1 MNFKI
6 DKKKI
11 TFLCTS
17 TILGLVVSVSTVNA
31 DAVNNNIKN
40 NNNVSLIKT
49 SIDRSVDINQKTTK
63 VIVHYQGDGNKWKL
77 YTWVN
82 NGTDKVDGK
91 EYPWDGKDEYGNY
104 KIIDMPGEHS
114 KIGVLIKDSN
124 WHKDGSNNDRQ
135 ITTDLSGKAEVWY
148 KEGSDQAQTVTPK
161 FKKANIE
168 INYLG
173 SDAPASVK
181 VKTDIEDK
189 QADLSLKEDA
199 TKTMKQG
206 AIELKAT
213 DNKEFNKVII
223 NDNQQ
228 HEFTP
233 LPGDKTDIYLVAG
246 DKNVYYTASAA
257 KKVIDHKKKA
267 QQDTKLIDKLKKIA
281 AKQEPV
287 DFSKEQIVASTKV
300 IVHYNG
306 DASKW
311 ALWCWPFGKGGKQ
324 YSFDKEDDYGHYAE
338 FNIDHS
344 DKVGFLIKGQKDW
357 SKDGKTKA
365 DRIVNTD
372 DSGKVEVWYA
382 AGKDET
388 QVVTPSF
395 KDVKLKLHYFGD
407 EAPQTMSVWA
417 DDKQASKQTIK
428 LDKSETNGDKVGEI
442 TITGQGLHQ
451 INISNGKQ
459 VYKVTPSPKGQI
471 TDVYLNDV
479 DNLPH
484 YTEYSARKDF
494 ILSMA
499 NMDSDHVVKI
509 KTNEQ
514 LSPDLVKQL
523 LKAQNNEITKVEAVN
538 GTDNLSDTFKVT
550 LKDSLELGVNSRI
563 AFCGNPKAIDVRSYV
578 RSKDFDDKYFYANDD
593 LGSTYNKDKTTI
605 KLWSPI
611 ATKVTL
617 RLYKNLDNSSQ
628 PDKTIALTY
637 GDKGVWS
644 TTLTDQDY
652 KGWAYDYQL
661 EFADGHVTTTD
672 DPYSTATTINGV
684 RSVIEDVDNIK
695 PADFIKMPAFTKPT
709 DAIIYEAGVRDL
721 TADKNANVKHPGQFL
736 GLTQEGTK
744 TDTGYPTGLDYLKKL
759 GVTHVQFLPMYDFGS
774 IDEAHPSNAYN
785 WGYDP
790 VNYNVPEGSYSSK
803 PADPA
808 ARILEMKEMINAL
821 HKQGLRVV
829 MDVVYNHVY
838 GLDKQAFDKV
848 VPGYYFKYDDNGNMV
863 DDIKLGNAV
872 ASQRRMVRKYIVDSV
887 KYWAK
892 NYHIDGF
899 RFDTMGVLDTDTMA
913 EVYKEINKINPGT
926 LIYGEGWEV
935 KPNERPKE
943 ASYVHANLIPN
954 VGFFGD
960 NLRNAVI
967 GESGSFGNARSG
979 LAQGNLTDKDKNGVS
994 HYQEDA
1000 AAFVKGFMGSQGF
1013 NKHNYLNPGQVINY
1027 STCHD
1032 NLTLYDALKAH
1043 LPNASA
1049 AEFVKRAKLADSMIM
1064 LSQGVPLF
1072 HSGQEALRTKNGND
1086 NSYNADITVNEIDW
1100 KRVEQNKDLVSYFQ
1114 KLVQLRKTCPAFR
1127 MSTYDEIKKNITPIV
1142 KGENGVFAF
1151 EIKSA
1156 DSTMYV
1162 IFNVNEKANQFTS
1175 VDLTGSK
1182 ILLSSDDTTVGAKTI
1197 LPGLSTLVIKKVSE
1211 KDKINDL
1218 IAHLEADKIEFQQL
1232 KDEIAKEEAKSQK
1245 LSVLVD
1251 QLNEKIAKM
1260 EAAQTVLQQL
1270 KDEIANEKAKS
1281 QKLSVLVDQ
1290 LNDKIAKMEAAQ
1302 ASLQQLKDEIANE
1315 KAKSQKLSVLVD
1327 QLNDKIAKTEADKIA
1342 FQQLRKDIMTEIEN
1356 YIKDKK
1362 EPEIDLSKKVLD
1374 AIAHADIEKLTSYK
1388 LSDDVMKAVVEF
1400 KQGNKKLLVDMIADA
1415 IAHVNVDQLVSY
1427 KLDEATI
1434 QAIKQYQQGNKNDL
1448 RDIIAE
1454 AIKNYA
1460 NEGGTAPYK
1469 LDNDVVNQIKAD
1481 LETESDVESNTPQES
1496 VETVTVTEPEISQEI
1511 LKDSNDQENTIV
1523 GVVNIQKDSTIFDS
1537 NGSATDNVLPA
1548 GSRWKIDRITEIGGM
1563 KFYRVGTDQYILI
1576 DTAKSDGVIFTKTE
1590 KPVIGVLYI
1599 NQNVDLFD
1607 KDGHNTNILL
1617 NKGTYWK
1624 IWGAKVINGKLFYRV
1639 GTQKQWVAAE
1649 SVKVVDNKAI
1659 KETPVTGV
1667 VKVHVNGHPDYQV
1680 AMLDDKGN
1688 YTGQFLIQGNSYKLV
1703 AKKIINGRLCYRLGT
1718 QKQWVPAEYLLF

>member
-40 NNNVSLIKT
+40 NNNVSLIKAPT
-49 SIDRSVDINQKTTK
+49 DRSADINQKTTK

-77 YTWVN
+77 YTWVD

-114 KIGVLIKDSN
+114 KIGVLIKDSKWN
-124 WHKDGSNNDRQ
+124 KDGSNNDRQ

-181 VKTDIEDK
+181 VKTDIDAK

-206 AIELKAT
+206 EIELKAT
-213 DNKEFNKVII
+213 DNKEFTKVII

-257 KKVIDHKKKA
+257 KKVIDHKKKE
-267 QQDTKLIDKLKKIA
+267 QQDSKLIEKLKKIA
-281 AKQEPV
+281 AKKEQV

-417 DDKQASKQTIK
+417 DDKQDSKQTVT
-428 LDKSETNGDKVGEI
+428 LDKSETSGDKVGEI
-442 TITGQGLHQ
+442 TITGQDLHQ

-523 LKAQNNEITKVEAVN
+523 LKAQNNEITKVEAIN

-550 LKDSLELGVNSRI
+550 LKNSLELGVNSRI

-593 LGSTYNKDKTTI
+593 LGSTYSKDKTTI

-628 PDKTIALTY
+628 PDKTIALTC

-863 DDIKLGNAV
+863 DDIGMGNAV

-926 LIYGEGWEV
+926 LIYGEGWEI

-1043 LPNASA
+1043 LPNANA

-1072 HSGQEALRTKNGND
+1072 HSGQEALRTKNGNA

-1175 VDLTGSK
+1175 VDLTGGK

-1232 KDEIAKEEAKSQK
+1232 K
-1245 LSVLVD
+1245 
-1251 QLNEKIAKM
+1251 
-1260 EAAQTVLQQL
+1260 
-1270 KDEIANEKAKS
+1270 
-1281 QKLSVLVDQ
+1281 
-1290 LNDKIAKMEAAQ
+1290 
-1302 ASLQQLKDEIANE
+1302 
-1315 KAKSQKLSVLVD
+1315 
-1327 QLNDKIAKTEADKIA
+1327 
-1342 FQQLRKDIMTEIEN
+1342 KDIMTEIEN

-1434 QAIKQYQQGNKNDL
+1434 QAIKQYQQGNKKDL

-1481 LETESDVESNTPQES
+1481 LEAESDVESNTPQES
-1496 VETVTVTEPEISQEI
+1496 VETVTEPEISQEI
-1511 LKDSNDQENTIV
+1511 LKDSNDQENTII

-1537 NGSATDNVLPA
+1537 NGSATDKVLPA

-1563 KFYRVGTDQYILI
+1563 KFYRVGTNQYILI
-1576 DTAKSDGVIFTKTE
+1576 DTAKSDGIIFTKTE

-1680 AMLDDKGN
+1680 AMLDDNGN

>member
-31 DAVNNNIKN
+31 DTVNNNIKN
-40 NNNVSLIKT
+40 NNNVSLIKAPT
-49 SIDRSVDINQKTTK
+49 DRSADINQKTTK

-77 YTWVN
+77 YTWVD

-135 ITTDLSGKAEVWY
+135 ITTDVSGKAEVWY

-181 VKTDIEDK
+181 VKTDIDAK

-206 AIELKAT
+206 EIELKAT
-213 DNKEFNKVII
+213 DNKEFTKVII

-257 KKVIDHKKKA
+257 KKVIDHKKKD
-267 QQDTKLIDKLKKIA
+267 QQDSKLIEKLKKIA
-281 AKQEPV
+281 AKKEAV

-324 YSFDKEDDYGHYAE
+324 YSFDKQDDYGHYAE

-417 DDKQASKQTIK
+417 DDKQASKQTVK
-428 LDKSETNGDKVGEI
+428 LDKSETSGDKVGEI
-442 TITGQGLHQ
+442 TITGQDLHQ

-550 LKDSLELGVNSRI
+550 LKDSLKLGVNSRI

-593 LGSTYNKDKTTI
+593 LGSTYSKDKTTI

-628 PDKTIALTY
+628 PDKTIALTC

-863 DDIKLGNAV
+863 DDIGMGNAV

-926 LIYGEGWEV
+926 LIYGEGWEI

-1072 HSGQEALRTKNGND
+1072 HSGQEALRTKNGNA

-1127 MSTYDEIKKNITPIV
+1127 MSTYDDIKKNITPIV

-1197 LPGLSTLVIKKVSE
+1197 LPGLSTLVIKKISD

-1218 IAHLEADKIEFQQL
+1218 IAHL
-1232 KDEIAKEEAKSQK
+1232 
-1245 LSVLVD
+1245 
-1251 QLNEKIAKM
+1251 
-1260 EAAQTVLQQL
+1260 
-1270 KDEIANEKAKS
+1270 
-1281 QKLSVLVDQ
+1281 
-1290 LNDKIAKMEAAQ
+1290 
-1302 ASLQQLKDEIANE
+1302 
-1315 KAKSQKLSVLVD
+1315 
-1327 QLNDKIAKTEADKIA
+1327 EADKIA

-1434 QAIKQYQQGNKNDL
+1434 QAIKQYQQGNKKDL

-1511 LKDSNDQENTIV
+1511 LKDANDQENTIV

-1537 NGSATDNVLPA
+1537 NGSATDKVLPA

-1563 KFYRVGTDQYILI
+1563 KFYRVGTNQYILI

-1680 AMLDDKGN
+1680 AMLDDNGN

>member
-6 DKKKI
+6 NKKKI

-40 NNNVSLIKT
+40 NNNVSLIKAPT
-49 SIDRSVDINQKTTK
+49 DRSVDINQKTTK

-135 ITTDLSGKAEVWY
+135 ITTDVSGKAEVWY

-206 AIELKAT
+206 EIELKAT
-213 DNKEFNKVII
+213 DNKEFTKVII
-223 NDNQQ
+223 NDNQR

-257 KKVIDHKKKA
+257 KKVIDHKKNA

-281 AKQEPV
+281 AKQETV

-338 FNIDHS
+338 FNIDNS

-417 DDKQASKQTIK
+417 DDKQASKQTIT
-428 LDKSETNGDKVGEI
+428 LDKSETSGDKVGEI
-442 TITGQGLHQ
+442 TITGQDLHQ

-499 NMDSDHVVKI
+499 NMDSDHDVKI
-509 KTNEQ
+509 KTNVQ

-523 LKAQNNEITKVEAVN
+523 LKAQNNEITKVEAIN

-593 LGSTYNKDKTTI
+593 LGSTYSKEKTTI

-628 PDKTIALTY
+628 PDKTIDLTC

-652 KGWAYDYQL
+652 KGWAYDYRL

-863 DDIKLGNAV
+863 DDIGMGNAV

-926 LIYGEGWEV
+926 LIYGEGWEI

-1043 LPNASA
+1043 LPNANA

-1072 HSGQEALRTKNGND
+1072 HSGQEALRTKNGNA

-1142 KGENGVFAF
+1142 QGENGVFAF

-1197 LPGLSTLVIKKVSE
+1197 LPGLSTLVIKKISE

-1218 IAHLEADKIEFQQL
+1218 IAHLEADKIAFQQL
-1232 KDEIAKEEAKSQK
+1232 K
-1245 LSVLVD
+1245 
-1251 QLNEKIAKM
+1251 
-1260 EAAQTVLQQL
+1260 
-1270 KDEIANEKAKS
+1270 
-1281 QKLSVLVDQ
+1281 
-1290 LNDKIAKMEAAQ
+1290 
-1302 ASLQQLKDEIANE
+1302 
-1315 KAKSQKLSVLVD
+1315 
-1327 QLNDKIAKTEADKIA
+1327 
-1342 FQQLRKDIMTEIEN
+1342 KDIMTEIEK

-1434 QAIKQYQQGNKNDL
+1434 QAIKQYQQGNKKDL

-1481 LETESDVESNTPQES
+1481 LETESDAESNTPQES
-1496 VETVTVTEPEISQEI
+1496 VETVTEPEISPEI
-1511 LKDSNDQENTIV
+1511 LKDDNDQENTIV
-1523 GVVNIQKDSTIFDS
+1523 GVVKIQKDSTIFDS
-1537 NGSATDNVLPA
+1537 NGSATDKVLPA

>member
-40 NNNVSLIKT
+40 NNNVSLIKAPT
-49 SIDRSVDINQKTTK
+49 DRSVDINQKTTK
-63 VIVHYQGDGNKWKL
+63 VIVHYKGDGNKWKL

-135 ITTDLSGKAEVWY
+135 ITTDVSGKAEVWY

-206 AIELKAT
+206 GIELKAT
-213 DNKEFNKVII
+213 DNKEFTKVII

-257 KKVIDHKKKA
+257 KKVIDHKKKD
-267 QQDTKLIDKLKKIA
+267 QQDSKLIEKLKKIA
-281 AKQEPV
+281 AKKEAV

-306 DASKW
+306 DVSKW

-417 DDKQASKQTIK
+417 DDKPASKQTVT
-428 LDKSETNGDKVGEI
+428 LDKSETSGDKVGEI
-442 TITGQGLHQ
+442 TITGQDLHQ

-550 LKDSLELGVNSRI
+550 LKNSLELGVNSRI

-593 LGSTYNKDKTTI
+593 LGSTYSKEKTTI

-628 PDKTIALTY
+628 PDKTIDLTC

-644 TTLTDQDY
+644 TTLTDHDY
-652 KGWAYDYQL
+652 KGWAYDYRL

-721 TADKNANVKHPGQFL
+721 TADKNANVQHPGQFL

-863 DDIKLGNAV
+863 DDIGMGNAV

-926 LIYGEGWEV
+926 LIYGEGWEI

-1043 LPNASA
+1043 LPNANA

-1072 HSGQEALRTKNGND
+1072 HSGQEALRTKNGNA

-1175 VDLTGSK
+1175 VDLTGGK

-1218 IAHLEADKIEFQQL
+1218 IAHLEADKIAFQQL
-1232 KDEIAKEEAKSQK
+1232 K
-1245 LSVLVD
+1245 
-1251 QLNEKIAKM
+1251 
-1260 EAAQTVLQQL
+1260 
-1270 KDEIANEKAKS
+1270 
-1281 QKLSVLVDQ
+1281 
-1290 LNDKIAKMEAAQ
+1290 
-1302 ASLQQLKDEIANE
+1302 
-1315 KAKSQKLSVLVD
+1315 
-1327 QLNDKIAKTEADKIA
+1327 
-1342 FQQLRKDIMTEIEN
+1342 KDIMTEIEN

-1481 LETESDVESNTPQES
+1481 LETKSDVESNTPQES

-1537 NGSATDNVLPA
+1537 NGSATDKVLPA

-1563 KFYRVGTDQYILI
+1563 KFYRVGTNQYILI
-1576 DTAKSDGVIFTKTE
+1576 DTAKSDGIIFTKTE

>member
-49 SIDRSVDINQKTTK
+49 PTDRSVDINQKTTK

-135 ITTDLSGKAEVWY
+135 ITTDVSGKAEVWY

-181 VKTDIEDK
+181 VKTDIDAK

-206 AIELKAT
+206 EIELKAT
-213 DNKEFNKVII
+213 DNKEFTKVII

-233 LPGDKTDIYLVAG
+233 LPGDKTNIYLVAG

-257 KKVIDHKKKA
+257 KKVIDHKKKD
-267 QQDTKLIDKLKKIA
+267 QQDSKLIEKLKKIA

-338 FNIDHS
+338 FNIDNS
-344 DKVGFLIKGQKDW
+344 DKVGFLIKGQTDW

-372 DSGKVEVWYA
+372 NSGKVEVWYA
-382 AGKDET
+382 TGKDEA

-442 TITGQGLHQ
+442 TITGQDLHQ
-451 INISNGKQ
+451 INISNGNQ

-471 TDVYLNDV
+471 TDVYLNYV

-509 KTNEQ
+509 KTNVQ

-523 LKAQNNEITKVEAVN
+523 LKAQNNEITKVEAIN

-563 AFCGNPKAIDVRSYV
+563 AFCGNSKAIDVRSYV

-593 LGSTYNKDKTTI
+593 LGSTYSKEKTTI

-628 PDKTIALTY
+628 PDKTIDLTC

-652 KGWAYDYQL
+652 KGWAYDYRL

-863 DDIKLGNAV
+863 DDIGMGNAV

-926 LIYGEGWEV
+926 LIYGEGWEI

-1043 LPNASA
+1043 LPNANA

-1072 HSGQEALRTKNGND
+1072 HSGQEALRTKNGNA

-1142 KGENGVFAF
+1142 QGENGVFAF

-1197 LPGLSTLVIKKVSE
+1197 LPGLSTLVIKKISD

-1218 IAHLEADKIEFQQL
+1218 IAHLEADKIAF
-1232 KDEIAKEEAKSQK
+1232 
-1245 LSVLVD
+1245 
-1251 QLNEKIAKM
+1251 
-1260 EAAQTVLQQL
+1260 
-1270 KDEIANEKAKS
+1270 
-1281 QKLSVLVDQ
+1281 
-1290 LNDKIAKMEAAQ
+1290 
-1302 ASLQQLKDEIANE
+1302 QQLKDEIANE

-1342 FQQLRKDIMTEIEN
+1342 FQQLKKDIMTEIEN

-1434 QAIKQYQQGNKNDL
+1434 QAIKQYQQGNKKDL

-1469 LDNDVVNQIKAD
+1469 LDNDVVHQIKAD
-1481 LETESDVESNTPQES
+1481 LEAESDVESNTPQES

-1537 NGSATDNVLPA
+1537 NGSATDKVLPA

-1563 KFYRVGTDQYILI
+1563 KFYRVGTNQYILI

>member
-1 MNFKI
+1 M
-6 DKKKI
+6 
-11 TFLCTS
+11 
-17 TILGLVVSVSTVNA
+17 
-31 DAVNNNIKN
+31 
-40 NNNVSLIKT
+40 
-49 SIDRSVDINQKTTK
+49 
-63 VIVHYQGDGNKWKL
+63 
-77 YTWVN
+77 
-82 NGTDKVDGK
+82 
-91 EYPWDGKDEYGNY
+91 
-104 KIIDMPGEHS
+104 
-114 KIGVLIKDSN
+114 GVLIKDSS

-206 AIELKAT
+206 TIELKAT
-213 DNKEFNKVII
+213 DNKEFSKVII

-267 QQDTKLIDKLKKIA
+267 QQDSKLIEKLKKIA

-338 FNIDHS
+338 FNIDNS

-365 DRIVNTD
+365 DRIINTD
-372 DSGKVEVWYA
+372 NSGKVEVWYA
-382 AGKDET
+382 TGKDEA

-471 TDVYLNDV
+471 TDVYLNDL

-509 KTNEQ
+509 KTNVQ

-523 LKAQNNEITKVEAVN
+523 LKAQNNEITKIEAIN

-550 LKDSLELGVNSRI
+550 LKNSLELGVNSRI

-593 LGSTYNKDKTTI
+593 LGSTYSKEKTTI

-628 PDKTIALTY
+628 PDKTIDLTC

-652 KGWAYDYQL
+652 KGWAYDYRL

-721 TADKNANVKHPGQFL
+721 TADKNANVQHPGQFL

-848 VPGYYFKYDDNGNMV
+848 VPGYYFKYDDKGNMV
-863 DDIKLGNAV
+863 DDISMGNAV

-926 LIYGEGWEV
+926 LIYGEGWEI

-1043 LPNASA
+1043 LPNASV

-1072 HSGQEALRTKNGND
+1072 HSGQEALRTKNGNA

-1142 KGENGVFAF
+1142 QGENGVFAF

-1197 LPGLSTLVIKKVSE
+1197 LPGLSTLVIKKVSD

-1218 IAHLEADKIEFQQL
+1218 IAHL
-1232 KDEIAKEEAKSQK
+1232 
-1245 LSVLVD
+1245 
-1251 QLNEKIAKM
+1251 
-1260 EAAQTVLQQL
+1260 
-1270 KDEIANEKAKS
+1270 
-1281 QKLSVLVDQ
+1281 
-1290 LNDKIAKMEAAQ
+1290 
-1302 ASLQQLKDEIANE
+1302 
-1315 KAKSQKLSVLVD
+1315 
-1327 QLNDKIAKTEADKIA
+1327 EADKIA

-1563 KFYRVGTDQYILI
+1563 KFYRVGTNQYILI

>member
-6 DKKKI
+6 NKKKI

-40 NNNVSLIKT
+40 NNNVSLIKAPT
-49 SIDRSVDINQKTTK
+49 DRSVDINQKTTK

-82 NGTDKVDGK
+82 NGTDKVAGK

-135 ITTDLSGKAEVWY
+135 ITTDVSGKAEVWY

-206 AIELKAT
+206 EIELKAT
-213 DNKEFNKVII
+213 DNKEFTKVII

-233 LPGDKTDIYLVAG
+233 LPGDKTNIYLVAG

-267 QQDTKLIDKLKKIA
+267 QQDTKLIEKLKKIA
-281 AKQEPV
+281 AKKEQV

-338 FNIDHS
+338 FNIDNS
-344 DKVGFLIKGQKDW
+344 DKVGFLIKGQTDW

-372 DSGKVEVWYA
+372 NSGKVEVWYA
-382 AGKDET
+382 TGKDEA

-442 TITGQGLHQ
+442 TITGQDLHQ
-451 INISNGKQ
+451 INISNGNQ

-509 KTNEQ
+509 KTNVQ

-523 LKAQNNEITKVEAVN
+523 LKAQNNEITKVEAIN

-593 LGSTYNKDKTTI
+593 LGSTYSKEKTTI

-628 PDKTIALTY
+628 PDKTIDLTC

-652 KGWAYDYQL
+652 KGWAYDYRL

-721 TADKNANVKHPGQFL
+721 TADKNANVQHPGQFL

-863 DDIKLGNAV
+863 DDIGMGNAV

-926 LIYGEGWEV
+926 LIYGEGWEI

-1043 LPNASA
+1043 LPNASV

-1072 HSGQEALRTKNGND
+1072 HSGQEALRTKNGNA

-1175 VDLTGSK
+1175 VDLTGGK

-1218 IAHLEADKIEFQQL
+1218 IAHLEADKIE
-1232 KDEIAKEEAKSQK
+1232 
-1245 LSVLVD
+1245 
-1251 QLNEKIAKM
+1251 
-1260 EAAQTVLQQL
+1260 
-1270 KDEIANEKAKS
+1270 
-1281 QKLSVLVDQ
+1281 
-1290 LNDKIAKMEAAQ
+1290 
-1302 ASLQQLKDEIANE
+1302 
-1315 KAKSQKLSVLVD
+1315 
-1327 QLNDKIAKTEADKIA
+1327 

-1434 QAIKQYQQGNKNDL
+1434 QAIKQYQQGNKKDL

-1460 NEGGTAPYK
+1460 NEVGTAPYK

-1481 LETESDVESNTPQES
+1481 LETKSDVESNTPQES

-1537 NGSATDNVLPA
+1537 NGSATDKVLPA

-1563 KFYRVGTDQYILI
+1563 KFYRVGTNQYILI

-1617 NKGTYWK
+1617 NKSTYWK

-1659 KETPVTGV
+1659 RETPVTGV

-1680 AMLDDKGN
+1680 AMLDDNGN

>member
-91 EYPWDGKDEYGNY
+91 EYPWDGTDEYGNY

-114 KIGVLIKDSN
+114 KIGVLIKDSS

-206 AIELKAT
+206 TIELKAT
-213 DNKEFNKVII
+213 DNKEFSKVII

-267 QQDTKLIDKLKKIA
+267 QQDSKLIEKLKKIA

-338 FNIDHS
+338 FNIDNS

-365 DRIVNTD
+365 DRIINTD
-372 DSGKVEVWYA
+372 NSGKVEVWYA
-382 AGKDET
+382 TGKDEA

-471 TDVYLNDV
+471 TDVYLNDL

-509 KTNEQ
+509 KTNVQ

-523 LKAQNNEITKVEAVN
+523 LKAQNNEITKIEAIN

-550 LKDSLELGVNSRI
+550 LKNSLELGVNSRI

-593 LGSTYNKDKTTI
+593 LGSTYSKEKTTI

-628 PDKTIALTY
+628 PDKTIDLTC

-652 KGWAYDYQL
+652 KGWAYDYRL

-721 TADKNANVKHPGQFL
+721 TADKNANVQHPGQFL

-848 VPGYYFKYDDNGNMV
+848 VPGYYFKYDDKGNMV
-863 DDIKLGNAV
+863 DDISMGNAV

-926 LIYGEGWEV
+926 LIYGEGWEI

-1043 LPNASA
+1043 LPNASV

-1072 HSGQEALRTKNGND
+1072 HSGQEALRTKNGNA

-1142 KGENGVFAF
+1142 QGENGVFAF

-1197 LPGLSTLVIKKVSE
+1197 LPGLSTLVIKKVSD

-1218 IAHLEADKIEFQQL
+1218 IAHL
-1232 KDEIAKEEAKSQK
+1232 
-1245 LSVLVD
+1245 
-1251 QLNEKIAKM
+1251 
-1260 EAAQTVLQQL
+1260 
-1270 KDEIANEKAKS
+1270 
-1281 QKLSVLVDQ
+1281 
-1290 LNDKIAKMEAAQ
+1290 
-1302 ASLQQLKDEIANE
+1302 
-1315 KAKSQKLSVLVD
+1315 
-1327 QLNDKIAKTEADKIA
+1327 EADKIA

-1434 QAIKQYQQGNKNDL
+1434 QAIKQYQQGNKKDL

-1496 VETVTVTEPEISQEI
+1496 VETVTVTEPEISPEI
-1511 LKDSNDQENTIV
+1511 LKDANDQENTIV
-1523 GVVNIQKDSTIFDS
+1523 GVVKIQKDSTIFDS
-1537 NGSATDNVLPA
+1537 NGSATDKVLPA

-1563 KFYRVGTDQYILI
+1563 KFYRVGTAQYILI

-1607 KDGHNTNILL
+1607 KDGHDTNILL

>member
-49 SIDRSVDINQKTTK
+49 PTDRSVDINQKTTK

-114 KIGVLIKDSN
+114 KIGVLIKDN
-124 WHKDGSNNDRQ
+124 EWHKDGSNNDRQ

-206 AIELKAT
+206 GIELKAT
-213 DNKEFNKVII
+213 DNKEFTKVII

-267 QQDTKLIDKLKKIA
+267 QQDTKLIEKLKKIA
-281 AKQEPV
+281 AKKEQV

-324 YSFDKEDDYGHYAE
+324 YSFDKQDDYGHYAE

-395 KDVKLKLHYFGD
+395 KGVKLKLHYFGD

-417 DDKQASKQTIK
+417 DDKQDSKQTIK

-442 TITGQGLHQ
+442 TITGQDLHQ

-550 LKDSLELGVNSRI
+550 LKNSLELGVNSRI

-593 LGSTYNKDKTTI
+593 LGSTYSKDKTTI

-628 PDKTIALTY
+628 PDKTIALTC

-863 DDIKLGNAV
+863 DDIGMGNAV

-926 LIYGEGWEV
+926 LIYGEGWEI

-1043 LPNASA
+1043 LPNASV

-1175 VDLTGSK
+1175 VDLTGGK

-1218 IAHLEADKIEFQQL
+1218 IAHLEADKIE
-1232 KDEIAKEEAKSQK
+1232 
-1245 LSVLVD
+1245 
-1251 QLNEKIAKM
+1251 
-1260 EAAQTVLQQL
+1260 
-1270 KDEIANEKAKS
+1270 
-1281 QKLSVLVDQ
+1281 
-1290 LNDKIAKMEAAQ
+1290 
-1302 ASLQQLKDEIANE
+1302 
-1315 KAKSQKLSVLVD
+1315 
-1327 QLNDKIAKTEADKIA
+1327 

-1434 QAIKQYQQGNKNDL
+1434 QAIKQYQQGNKKDL

-1481 LETESDVESNTPQES
+1481 LEAESDVESNTPQES
-1496 VETVTVTEPEISQEI
+1496 VETVTEPEISQEI

-1537 NGSATDNVLPA
+1537 NGSATDKVLPA

-1563 KFYRVGTDQYILI
+1563 KFYRVGTNQYILI
-1576 DTAKSDGVIFTKTE
+1576 DTAKSDGIIFTKTE

-1680 AMLDDKGN
+1680 AMLDDNGN

>member
-6 DKKKI
+6 NKKKI

-40 NNNVSLIKT
+40 NNNVSLIKAPT
-49 SIDRSVDINQKTTK
+49 DRSVDINQKTTK

-135 ITTDLSGKAEVWY
+135 ITTDVSGKAEVWY

-206 AIELKAT
+206 EIELKAT
-213 DNKEFNKVII
+213 DNKEFTKVII

-233 LPGDKTDIYLVAG
+233 LPGAKTNIYLVAG

-257 KKVIDHKKKA
+257 KKVIDHKKKD
-267 QQDTKLIDKLKKIA
+267 QQDTKLIEKLKKIA
-281 AKQEPV
+281 AKKEQV

-311 ALWCWPFGKGGKQ
+311 ALWCWSFGKGGKQ

-338 FNIDHS
+338 FNIDNS
-344 DKVGFLIKGQKDW
+344 DKVGFLIKGQTDW

-372 DSGKVEVWYA
+372 NSGKVEVWYA
-382 AGKDET
+382 TGKDEA

-442 TITGQGLHQ
+442 TITGQDLHQ
-451 INISNGKQ
+451 INISNGNQ

-509 KTNEQ
+509 KTNVQ

-523 LKAQNNEITKVEAVN
+523 LKAQNNEITKVEAIN

-593 LGSTYNKDKTTI
+593 LGSTYSKDKTTI

-628 PDKTIALTY
+628 PDKTIALTC

-863 DDIKLGNAV
+863 DDIGMGNAV

-926 LIYGEGWEV
+926 LIYGEGWEI

-1043 LPNASA
+1043 LPNANA

-1072 HSGQEALRTKNGND
+1072 HSGQEALRTKNGNA

-1175 VDLTGSK
+1175 VDLTGGK
-1182 ILLSSDDTTVGAKTI
+1182 ILLSSDDHTVGAKTTI
-1197 LPGLSTLVIKKVSE
+1197 LPGLSTLVIKKISD

-1218 IAHLEADKIEFQQL
+1218 IAHLD
-1232 KDEIAKEEAKSQK
+1232 
-1245 LSVLVD
+1245 
-1251 QLNEKIAKM
+1251 
-1260 EAAQTVLQQL
+1260 
-1270 KDEIANEKAKS
+1270 
-1281 QKLSVLVDQ
+1281 
-1290 LNDKIAKMEAAQ
+1290 
-1302 ASLQQLKDEIANE
+1302 
-1315 KAKSQKLSVLVD
+1315 
-1327 QLNDKIAKTEADKIA
+1327 ADKIA

-1434 QAIKQYQQGNKNDL
+1434 QAIKQYQQGNKKDL

-1481 LETESDVESNTPQES
+1481 LEAESDVESNTPQES
-1496 VETVTVTEPEISQEI
+1496 VETVTEPEISQEI
-1511 LKDSNDQENTIV
+1511 LKDSNDQENTII

-1537 NGSATDNVLPA
+1537 NGSATDKVLPA

-1563 KFYRVGTDQYILI
+1563 KFYRVGTNQYILI
-1576 DTAKSDGVIFTKTE
+1576 DTAKSDGIIFTKTE

-1680 AMLDDKGN
+1680 AMLDDNGN

>member
-6 DKKKI
+6 NKKKI

-40 NNNVSLIKT
+40 NNNVSLIKAPT
-49 SIDRSVDINQKTTK
+49 DRSVDINQKTTK

-135 ITTDLSGKAEVWY
+135 ITTDVSGKAEVWY

-206 AIELKAT
+206 EIELKAT
-213 DNKEFNKVII
+213 DNKEFTKVII

-257 KKVIDHKKKA
+257 KKVIDHKKKD
-267 QQDTKLIDKLKKIA
+267 QQDTKLIEKLKKIA
-281 AKQEPV
+281 AKKEQV

-417 DDKQASKQTIK
+417 DDKQASKQTIT
-428 LDKSETNGDKVGEI
+428 LDKSETSGDKVGEI
-442 TITGQGLHQ
+442 TITGQDLHQ

-499 NMDSDHVVKI
+499 NMDSDHDVKI
-509 KTNEQ
+509 KTNVQ

-523 LKAQNNEITKVEAVN
+523 LKAQNNEITKVEAIN

-550 LKDSLELGVNSRI
+550 LKDSLKLGVNSRI

-593 LGSTYNKDKTTI
+593 LGSTYSKEKTTI

-628 PDKTIALTY
+628 PDKTIDLTC

-652 KGWAYDYQL
+652 KGWAYDYRL

-721 TADKNANVKHPGQFL
+721 TADKNANVQHPGQFL

-863 DDIKLGNAV
+863 DDIGMGNAV

-926 LIYGEGWEV
+926 LIYGEGWEI

-1043 LPNASA
+1043 LPNANA

-1072 HSGQEALRTKNGND
+1072 HSGQEALRTKNGNA

-1175 VDLTGSK
+1175 VDLTGGK

-1197 LPGLSTLVIKKVSE
+1197 LPGLSTLVIKKISD

-1218 IAHLEADKIEFQQL
+1218 IAHL
-1232 KDEIAKEEAKSQK
+1232 
-1245 LSVLVD
+1245 
-1251 QLNEKIAKM
+1251 
-1260 EAAQTVLQQL
+1260 
-1270 KDEIANEKAKS
+1270 
-1281 QKLSVLVDQ
+1281 
-1290 LNDKIAKMEAAQ
+1290 
-1302 ASLQQLKDEIANE
+1302 
-1315 KAKSQKLSVLVD
+1315 
-1327 QLNDKIAKTEADKIA
+1327 EADKIA

-1434 QAIKQYQQGNKNDL
+1434 QAIKQYQQGNKKDL

-1511 LKDSNDQENTIV
+1511 LKDANDQENTIV

-1537 NGSATDNVLPA
+1537 NGSATDKVLPA

-1563 KFYRVGTDQYILI
+1563 KFYRVGTNQYILI

-1680 AMLDDKGN
+1680 AMLDDNGN

>member
-6 DKKKI
+6 NKKKI

-40 NNNVSLIKT
+40 NNNVSLIKAPT
-49 SIDRSVDINQKTTK
+49 DRSVDINQKTTK

-135 ITTDLSGKAEVWY
+135 ITTDVSGKAEVWY

-206 AIELKAT
+206 EIELKAT
-213 DNKEFNKVII
+213 DNKEFTKVII

-257 KKVIDHKKKA
+257 KKVIDHKKKD
-267 QQDTKLIDKLKKIA
+267 QQDTKLIEKLKKIA
-281 AKQEPV
+281 AKKEQV

-395 KDVKLKLHYFGD
+395 KGVKLKLHYFGD

-417 DDKQASKQTIK
+417 DDKQDSKQTIK

-442 TITGQGLHQ
+442 TITGQDLHQ

-550 LKDSLELGVNSRI
+550 LKNSLELGVNSRI

-593 LGSTYNKDKTTI
+593 LGSTYSKDKTTI

-628 PDKTIALTY
+628 PDKTIALTC

-863 DDIKLGNAV
+863 DDIGMGNAV

-926 LIYGEGWEV
+926 LIYGEGWEI

-1043 LPNASA
+1043 LPNANA

-1072 HSGQEALRTKNGND
+1072 HSGQEALRTKNGNA

-1142 KGENGVFAF
+1142 QGENGVFAF

-1162 IFNVNEKANQFTS
+1162 IFNVNEKANQFIS

-1197 LPGLSTLVIKKVSE
+1197 LPGLSTLVIKKVSD

-1218 IAHLEADKIEFQQL
+1218 IAHLEADKI
-1232 KDEIAKEEAKSQK
+1232 
-1245 LSVLVD
+1245 
-1251 QLNEKIAKM
+1251 
-1260 EAAQTVLQQL
+1260 
-1270 KDEIANEKAKS
+1270 
-1281 QKLSVLVDQ
+1281 
-1290 LNDKIAKMEAAQ
+1290 
-1302 ASLQQLKDEIANE
+1302 
-1315 KAKSQKLSVLVD
+1315 
-1327 QLNDKIAKTEADKIA
+1327 A
-1342 FQQLRKDIMTEIEN
+1342 FQQLRKDIMIEIEN

-1481 LETESDVESNTPQES
+1481 LEAESDVESNTPQES

-1537 NGSATDNVLPA
+1537 NGSATDKVLPA

-1563 KFYRVGTDQYILI
+1563 KFYRVGTNQYILI

>member
-6 DKKKI
+6 NKKKI

-17 TILGLVVSVSTVNA
+17 TILGLVVNVSTVNA

-40 NNNVSLIKT
+40 NNNVSLIKAPT
-49 SIDRSVDINQKTTK
+49 DRSVDINQKTTK

-135 ITTDLSGKAEVWY
+135 ITTDVSGKAEVWY

-181 VKTDIEDK
+181 VGTDIEDK

-206 AIELKAT
+206 EIELKAT
-213 DNKEFNKVII
+213 DNKEFTKVII

-233 LPGDKTDIYLVAG
+233 LPGAKTNIYLVAG

-257 KKVIDHKKKA
+257 KKVIDHKKKD
-267 QQDTKLIDKLKKIA
+267 QQDSKLIEKLKKIA
-281 AKQEPV
+281 AKKEQV

-388 QVVTPSF
+388 QVVMPSF

-417 DDKQASKQTIK
+417 DDKQASKQTVT
-428 LDKSETNGDKVGEI
+428 LDKSETSGDKVGEI
-442 TITGQGLHQ
+442 TITGQDLHQ

-523 LKAQNNEITKVEAVN
+523 LKAQNNEITKVEAVD

-550 LKDSLELGVNSRI
+550 LKDSLKLGVNSRI

-593 LGSTYNKDKTTI
+593 LGSTYSKEKTTI

-628 PDKTIALTY
+628 PDKTIDLTC

-695 PADFIKMPAFTKPT
+695 PADFIKMSAFTKPT

-863 DDIKLGNAV
+863 DDIGMGNAV

-926 LIYGEGWEV
+926 LIYGEGWEI

-1043 LPNASA
+1043 LPNANA

-1072 HSGQEALRTKNGND
+1072 HSGQEALRTKNGNA

-1175 VDLTGSK
+1175 VDLTGGK

-1232 KDEIAKEEAKSQK
+1232 K
-1245 LSVLVD
+1245 
-1251 QLNEKIAKM
+1251 
-1260 EAAQTVLQQL
+1260 
-1270 KDEIANEKAKS
+1270 
-1281 QKLSVLVDQ
+1281 
-1290 LNDKIAKMEAAQ
+1290 
-1302 ASLQQLKDEIANE
+1302 
-1315 KAKSQKLSVLVD
+1315 
-1327 QLNDKIAKTEADKIA
+1327 
-1342 FQQLRKDIMTEIEN
+1342 KDIMTEIEN

-1434 QAIKQYQQGNKNDL
+1434 QAIKQYQQGNKKDL

-1481 LETESDVESNTPQES
+1481 LEAESDVESNTPQES
-1496 VETVTVTEPEISQEI
+1496 VETVTEPEISQEI
-1511 LKDSNDQENTIV
+1511 LKDSNDQENTII

-1537 NGSATDNVLPA
+1537 NGSATDKVLPA

-1563 KFYRVGTDQYILI
+1563 KFYRVGTNQYILI
-1576 DTAKSDGVIFTKTE
+1576 DTAKSDGIIFTKTE

-1680 AMLDDKGN
+1680 AMLDDNGN

>member
-6 DKKKI
+6 NKKKI

-31 DAVNNNIKN
+31 DAINNNIKN
-40 NNNVSLIKT
+40 NNNVSLIKAPT
-49 SIDRSVDINQKTTK
+49 DRSVDINQKTTK
-63 VIVHYQGDGNKWKL
+63 VIVHYKGDGNKWKL

-135 ITTDLSGKAEVWY
+135 ITTDVSGKAEVWY

-206 AIELKAT
+206 EIELKAT
-213 DNKEFNKVII
+213 DNKEFTKVII

-233 LPGDKTDIYLVAG
+233 LPGAKTNIYLVAG

-257 KKVIDHKKKA
+257 KKVIDHKKKD
-267 QQDTKLIDKLKKIA
+267 QQDTKLIEKLKKIA
-281 AKQEPV
+281 AKKEQV

-417 DDKQASKQTIK
+417 DDKQASKQTIT
-428 LDKSETNGDKVGEI
+428 LDKSETSGDKVGEI
-442 TITGQGLHQ
+442 TITGQDLHQ

-499 NMDSDHVVKI
+499 NMDSDHDVKI
-509 KTNEQ
+509 KTNVQ

-523 LKAQNNEITKVEAVN
+523 LKAQNNEITKVEAIN

-550 LKDSLELGVNSRI
+550 LKDSLKLGVNSRI

-593 LGSTYNKDKTTI
+593 LGSTYSKEKTTI

-628 PDKTIALTY
+628 PDKTIDLTC

-863 DDIKLGNAV
+863 DDIGMGNAV

-926 LIYGEGWEV
+926 LIYGEGWEI

-1043 LPNASA
+1043 LPNANA

-1072 HSGQEALRTKNGND
+1072 HSGQEALRTKNGNA

-1175 VDLTGSK
+1175 VDLTGGK
-1182 ILLSSDDTTVGAKTI
+1182 ILLSSDDHTVGAKTI
-1197 LPGLSTLVIKKVSE
+1197 LPGLSTLVIKKISD

-1218 IAHLEADKIEFQQL
+1218 IAHLD
-1232 KDEIAKEEAKSQK
+1232 
-1245 LSVLVD
+1245 
-1251 QLNEKIAKM
+1251 
-1260 EAAQTVLQQL
+1260 
-1270 KDEIANEKAKS
+1270 
-1281 QKLSVLVDQ
+1281 
-1290 LNDKIAKMEAAQ
+1290 
-1302 ASLQQLKDEIANE
+1302 
-1315 KAKSQKLSVLVD
+1315 
-1327 QLNDKIAKTEADKIA
+1327 ADKIA
-1342 FQQLRKDIMTEIEN
+1342 FQQLKKDIMTEIEN

-1434 QAIKQYQQGNKNDL
+1434 QAIKQYQQGNKKDL

-1460 NEGGTAPYK
+1460 NEVGTAPYK

-1481 LETESDVESNTPQES
+1481 LETKSDVESNTPQES
-1496 VETVTVTEPEISQEI
+1496 VETVTEPEISPEI
-1511 LKDSNDQENTIV
+1511 LKDANDQENTIV
-1523 GVVNIQKDSTIFDS
+1523 GVVKIQKDSIIFDG
-1537 NGSATDNVLPA
+1537 NGSATDKVLPA

>member
-6 DKKKI
+6 NKKKI

-31 DAVNNNIKN
+31 DAINNNIKN
-40 NNNVSLIKT
+40 NNNVSLIKAPT
-49 SIDRSVDINQKTTK
+49 DRSVDINQKTTK
-63 VIVHYQGDGNKWKL
+63 VIVHYKGDGNKWKL

-135 ITTDLSGKAEVWY
+135 ITTDVSGKAEVWY

-206 AIELKAT
+206 GIELKAT
-213 DNKEFNKVII
+213 DNKEFTKVII

-267 QQDTKLIDKLKKIA
+267 QQDTKLIEKLKKIA
-281 AKQEPV
+281 AKKEQV

-324 YSFDKEDDYGHYAE
+324 YSFDKQDDYGHYAE

-417 DDKQASKQTIK
+417 DDKQASKQTIT
-428 LDKSETNGDKVGEI
+428 LDKSETSGDKVGEI
-442 TITGQGLHQ
+442 TITGQDLHQ

-523 LKAQNNEITKVEAVN
+523 LKAQNNEITKIEAIN

-550 LKDSLELGVNSRI
+550 LKDSLKLGVNSRI

-593 LGSTYNKDKTTI
+593 LGSTYSKDKTTI

-628 PDKTIALTY
+628 PDKTIALTC

-736 GLTQEGTK
+736 GLTQEGIK

-863 DDIKLGNAV
+863 DDIGMGNAV

-926 LIYGEGWEV
+926 LIYGEGWEI

-1072 HSGQEALRTKNGND
+1072 HSGQEALRTKNGNA

-1127 MSTYDEIKKNITPIV
+1127 MSTYDDIKKNITPIV

-1197 LPGLSTLVIKKVSE
+1197 LPGLSTLVIKKISD

-1218 IAHLEADKIEFQQL
+1218 IAHL
-1232 KDEIAKEEAKSQK
+1232 
-1245 LSVLVD
+1245 
-1251 QLNEKIAKM
+1251 
-1260 EAAQTVLQQL
+1260 
-1270 KDEIANEKAKS
+1270 
-1281 QKLSVLVDQ
+1281 
-1290 LNDKIAKMEAAQ
+1290 
-1302 ASLQQLKDEIANE
+1302 
-1315 KAKSQKLSVLVD
+1315 
-1327 QLNDKIAKTEADKIA
+1327 EADKIA

-1434 QAIKQYQQGNKNDL
+1434 QAIKQYQQGNKKDL

-1511 LKDSNDQENTIV
+1511 LKDANDQENTIV

-1537 NGSATDNVLPA
+1537 NGSATDKVLPA

-1563 KFYRVGTDQYILI
+1563 KFYRVGTNQYILI

-1680 AMLDDKGN
+1680 AMLDDNGN

>member
-6 DKKKI
+6 NKKKI

-40 NNNVSLIKT
+40 NNNVSLIKAPT
-49 SIDRSVDINQKTTK
+49 DRSVDINQKTTK
-63 VIVHYQGDGNKWKL
+63 VIVHYKGDGNKWKL

-135 ITTDLSGKAEVWY
+135 ITTDVSGKAEVWY

-206 AIELKAT
+206 EIELKAT
-213 DNKEFNKVII
+213 DNKEFTKVII

-246 DKNVYYTASAA
+246 DKNVYYTASAV
-257 KKVIDHKKKA
+257 KKVIDHKKKD
-267 QQDTKLIDKLKKIA
+267 QQDTKLIEKLKKIA
-281 AKQEPV
+281 AKKEQV

-344 DKVGFLIKGQKDW
+344 DKVGFLIKGQTDW

-417 DDKQASKQTIK
+417 DDKQDSKQTVT
-428 LDKSETNGDKVGEI
+428 LDKSETSGDKVGEI
-442 TITGQGLHQ
+442 TITGQDLHQ

-479 DNLPH
+479 DNLPY

-550 LKDSLELGVNSRI
+550 LKNSLELGVNSRI

-593 LGSTYNKDKTTI
+593 LGSTYSKDKTTI

-628 PDKTIALTY
+628 PDKTIDLTC

-652 KGWAYDYQL
+652 KGWAYDYRL

-721 TADKNANVKHPGQFL
+721 TADKNANVQHPGQFL

-1043 LPNASA
+1043 LPNASV

-1072 HSGQEALRTKNGND
+1072 HSGQEALRTKNGNA

-1197 LPGLSTLVIKKVSE
+1197 LPGLSTLVIKKISD

-1251 QLNEKIAKM
+1251 QLN
-1260 EAAQTVLQQL
+1260 
-1270 KDEIANEKAKS
+1270 
-1281 QKLSVLVDQ
+1281 
-1290 LNDKIAKMEAAQ
+1290 
-1302 ASLQQLKDEIANE
+1302 
-1315 KAKSQKLSVLVD
+1315 
-1327 QLNDKIAKTEADKIA
+1327 DKIAKTEADKIA
-1342 FQQLRKDIMTEIEN
+1342 FQQLKKDIMTEIEK
-1356 YIKDKK
+1356 YIKDKE

-1434 QAIKQYQQGNKNDL
+1434 QAIKQYQQGNKKDL

-1460 NEGGTAPYK
+1460 NEVGTAPYK

-1481 LETESDVESNTPQES
+1481 LETKSDVESNTPQES

-1537 NGSATDNVLPA
+1537 NGSATDKVLPA

-1563 KFYRVGTDQYILI
+1563 KFYRVGTNQYILI

-1659 KETPVTGV
+1659 RETPVTGV

>member
-6 DKKKI
+6 NKKKI

-40 NNNVSLIKT
+40 NNNVSLIKAPT
-49 SIDRSVDINQKTTK
+49 DRSVDINQKTTK

-135 ITTDLSGKAEVWY
+135 ITTDVSGKAEVWY

-206 AIELKAT
+206 EIELKAT
-213 DNKEFNKVII
+213 DNKEFTKVII

-233 LPGDKTDIYLVAG
+233 LPGAKTNIYLVAG

-257 KKVIDHKKKA
+257 KKVIDHKKKD
-267 QQDTKLIDKLKKIA
+267 QQDTKLIEKLKKIA
-281 AKQEPV
+281 AKQEQV

-338 FNIDHS
+338 FNIDNS
-344 DKVGFLIKGQKDW
+344 DKVGFLIKGQTDW

-372 DSGKVEVWYA
+372 NSGKVEVWYA
-382 AGKDET
+382 TGKDEA

-442 TITGQGLHQ
+442 TITGQDLHQ

-471 TDVYLNDV
+471 TDVYLNDL

-509 KTNEQ
+509 KTNVQ

-523 LKAQNNEITKVEAVN
+523 LKAQNNEITKIEAIN

-550 LKDSLELGVNSRI
+550 LKNSLELGVNSRI

-593 LGSTYNKDKTTI
+593 LGSTYSKEKTTI

-628 PDKTIALTY
+628 PDKTIDLTC

-652 KGWAYDYQL
+652 KGWAYDYRL

-721 TADKNANVKHPGQFL
+721 TADKNANVQHPGQFL

-848 VPGYYFKYDDNGNMV
+848 VPGYYFKYDDKGNMV
-863 DDIKLGNAV
+863 DDISMGNAV

-926 LIYGEGWEV
+926 LIYGEGWEI

-1043 LPNASA
+1043 LPNASV

-1072 HSGQEALRTKNGND
+1072 HSGQEALRTKNGNA

-1142 KGENGVFAF
+1142 QGENGVFAF

-1197 LPGLSTLVIKKVSE
+1197 LPGLSTLVIKKVSD

-1218 IAHLEADKIEFQQL
+1218 IAHL
-1232 KDEIAKEEAKSQK
+1232 
-1245 LSVLVD
+1245 
-1251 QLNEKIAKM
+1251 
-1260 EAAQTVLQQL
+1260 
-1270 KDEIANEKAKS
+1270 
-1281 QKLSVLVDQ
+1281 
-1290 LNDKIAKMEAAQ
+1290 
-1302 ASLQQLKDEIANE
+1302 
-1315 KAKSQKLSVLVD
+1315 
-1327 QLNDKIAKTEADKIA
+1327 EADKIA

-1563 KFYRVGTDQYILI
+1563 KFYRVGTNQYILI

>member
-91 EYPWDGKDEYGNY
+91 EYPWDGTDEYGNY

-114 KIGVLIKDSN
+114 KIGVLIKDSS

-206 AIELKAT
+206 TIELKAT
-213 DNKEFNKVII
+213 DNKEFSKVII

-267 QQDTKLIDKLKKIA
+267 QQDSKLIEKLKKIA

-338 FNIDHS
+338 FNIDNS

-365 DRIVNTD
+365 DRIINTD
-372 DSGKVEVWYA
+372 NSGKVEVWYA
-382 AGKDET
+382 TGKDEA

-471 TDVYLNDV
+471 TDVYLNDL

-509 KTNEQ
+509 KTNVQ

-523 LKAQNNEITKVEAVN
+523 LKAQNNEITKIEAIN

-550 LKDSLELGVNSRI
+550 LKNSLELGVNSRI

-593 LGSTYNKDKTTI
+593 LGSTYSKEKTTI

-628 PDKTIALTY
+628 PDKTIDLTC

-652 KGWAYDYQL
+652 KGWAYDYRL

-721 TADKNANVKHPGQFL
+721 TADKNANVQHPGQFL

-863 DDIKLGNAV
+863 DDIGMGNAV

-926 LIYGEGWEV
+926 LIYGEGWEI

-1043 LPNASA
+1043 LPNANA

-1072 HSGQEALRTKNGND
+1072 HSGQEALRTKNGNA

-1175 VDLTGSK
+1175 VDLTGGK

-1197 LPGLSTLVIKKVSE
+1197 LPGLSTLVIKKVSD

-1218 IAHLEADKIEFQQL
+1218 IAHL
-1232 KDEIAKEEAKSQK
+1232 
-1245 LSVLVD
+1245 
-1251 QLNEKIAKM
+1251 
-1260 EAAQTVLQQL
+1260 
-1270 KDEIANEKAKS
+1270 
-1281 QKLSVLVDQ
+1281 
-1290 LNDKIAKMEAAQ
+1290 
-1302 ASLQQLKDEIANE
+1302 
-1315 KAKSQKLSVLVD
+1315 
-1327 QLNDKIAKTEADKIA
+1327 EADKIA

-1563 KFYRVGTDQYILI
+1563 KFYRVGTNQYILI

>member
-6 DKKKI
+6 NKKKI

-40 NNNVSLIKT
+40 NNNVSLIKAPT
-49 SIDRSVDINQKTTK
+49 DRSVDINQKTTK
-63 VIVHYQGDGNKWKL
+63 VIVHYKGDGNKWKL

-267 QQDTKLIDKLKKIA
+267 QQDSKLIEKLKKIA
-281 AKQEPV
+281 AKKEQV

-417 DDKQASKQTIK
+417 DDKQASKQTIT
-428 LDKSETNGDKVGEI
+428 LDKSETSGDKVGEI
-442 TITGQGLHQ
+442 TITGQDLHQ

-509 KTNEQ
+509 KTNVQ

-523 LKAQNNEITKVEAVN
+523 LKAQNNEITKVEAIN

-550 LKDSLELGVNSRI
+550 LKDSLKLGVNSRI

-593 LGSTYNKDKTTI
+593 LGSTYSKEKTTI

-628 PDKTIALTY
+628 PDKTIDLTC

-744 TDTGYPTGLDYLKKL
+744 TDTGYPTALDYLKKL

-863 DDIKLGNAV
+863 DDIGMGNAV

-926 LIYGEGWEV
+926 LIYGEGWEI

-1043 LPNASA
+1043 LPNANA

-1072 HSGQEALRTKNGND
+1072 HSGQEALRTKNGNA

-1197 LPGLSTLVIKKVSE
+1197 LPGLSTLVIKKISD

-1218 IAHLEADKIEFQQL
+1218 IAHL
-1232 KDEIAKEEAKSQK
+1232 
-1245 LSVLVD
+1245 
-1251 QLNEKIAKM
+1251 
-1260 EAAQTVLQQL
+1260 
-1270 KDEIANEKAKS
+1270 
-1281 QKLSVLVDQ
+1281 
-1290 LNDKIAKMEAAQ
+1290 
-1302 ASLQQLKDEIANE
+1302 
-1315 KAKSQKLSVLVD
+1315 
-1327 QLNDKIAKTEADKIA
+1327 EADKIA

-1460 NEGGTAPYK
+1460 NEVGTAPYK

-1496 VETVTVTEPEISQEI
+1496 VETVTEPEISPEI
-1511 LKDSNDQENTIV
+1511 LKAANDQENAIV
-1523 GVVNIQKDSTIFDS
+1523 GVVKIQKDSTIFDS
-1537 NGSATDNVLPA
+1537 NGSATDKVLPA

>member
-6 DKKKI
+6 NKKKI

-40 NNNVSLIKT
+40 NNNVSLIKAPT
-49 SIDRSVDINQKTTK
+49 DRSVDINQKTTK
-63 VIVHYQGDGNKWKL
+63 VIVHYKGDGNKWKL

-135 ITTDLSGKAEVWY
+135 ITTDVSGKAEVWY

-206 AIELKAT
+206 EIELKAT
-213 DNKEFNKVII
+213 DNKEFTKVII

-257 KKVIDHKKKA
+257 KKVIDHKKKD
-267 QQDTKLIDKLKKIA
+267 QQDTKLIEKLKKIA
-281 AKQEPV
+281 AKKEQV

-417 DDKQASKQTIK
+417 DDKQDSKQTVT
-428 LDKSETNGDKVGEI
+428 LDKSETSGDKVGEI
-442 TITGQGLHQ
+442 TITGQDLHQ

-479 DNLPH
+479 DNLPY

-550 LKDSLELGVNSRI
+550 LKNSLELGVNSRI

-593 LGSTYNKDKTTI
+593 LGSTYSKDKTTI

-628 PDKTIALTY
+628 PDKTIDLTC

-652 KGWAYDYQL
+652 KGWAYDYRL

-926 LIYGEGWEV
+926 LIYGEGWEI

-1043 LPNASA
+1043 LPNANA

-1072 HSGQEALRTKNGND
+1072 HSGQEALRTKNGNA

-1142 KGENGVFAF
+1142 QGENGVFAF

-1197 LPGLSTLVIKKVSE
+1197 LPGLSTLVIKKISD

-1218 IAHLEADKIEFQQL
+1218 IAHLD
-1232 KDEIAKEEAKSQK
+1232 
-1245 LSVLVD
+1245 
-1251 QLNEKIAKM
+1251 
-1260 EAAQTVLQQL
+1260 
-1270 KDEIANEKAKS
+1270 
-1281 QKLSVLVDQ
+1281 
-1290 LNDKIAKMEAAQ
+1290 
-1302 ASLQQLKDEIANE
+1302 
-1315 KAKSQKLSVLVD
+1315 
-1327 QLNDKIAKTEADKIA
+1327 ADKIA

-1434 QAIKQYQQGNKNDL
+1434 QAIKQYQQGNKKDL

-1496 VETVTVTEPEISQEI
+1496 VETVTEPEISPEI

-1523 GVVNIQKDSTIFDS
+1523 GVVKIQKDSTIFDS

-1607 KDGHNTNILL
+1607 KDGHDTNILL

>member
-6 DKKKI
+6 NKKKI

-40 NNNVSLIKT
+40 NNNVSLIKAPT
-49 SIDRSVDINQKTTK
+49 DRSVDINQKTTK
-63 VIVHYQGDGNKWKL
+63 VIVHYKGDGNKWKL

-135 ITTDLSGKAEVWY
+135 ITTDVSGKAEVWY

-206 AIELKAT
+206 EIELKAT
-213 DNKEFNKVII
+213 DNKEFTKVII

-257 KKVIDHKKKA
+257 KKVIDHKKKD
-267 QQDTKLIDKLKKIA
+267 QQDTKLIEKLKKIA
-281 AKQEPV
+281 AKKEQV

-417 DDKQASKQTIK
+417 DDKQDSKQTVT
-428 LDKSETNGDKVGEI
+428 LDKSETSGDKVGEI
-442 TITGQGLHQ
+442 TITGQDLHQ

-479 DNLPH
+479 DNLPY

-509 KTNEQ
+509 KTNVQ

-523 LKAQNNEITKVEAVN
+523 LKAQNNEITKVEAIN

-593 LGSTYNKDKTTI
+593 LGSTYSKEKTTI

-628 PDKTIALTY
+628 PDKTIDLTC

-644 TTLTDQDY
+644 TTLTDHDY
-652 KGWAYDYQL
+652 KGWAYDYRL

-721 TADKNANVKHPGQFL
+721 TADKNANVQHPGQFL

-863 DDIKLGNAV
+863 DDIGMGNAV

-926 LIYGEGWEV
+926 LIYGEGWEI

-1043 LPNASA
+1043 LPNASV

-1072 HSGQEALRTKNGND
+1072 HSGQEALRTKNGNA

-1175 VDLTGSK
+1175 VDLTGGK

-1218 IAHLEADKIEFQQL
+1218 IAHLD
-1232 KDEIAKEEAKSQK
+1232 
-1245 LSVLVD
+1245 
-1251 QLNEKIAKM
+1251 
-1260 EAAQTVLQQL
+1260 
-1270 KDEIANEKAKS
+1270 
-1281 QKLSVLVDQ
+1281 
-1290 LNDKIAKMEAAQ
+1290 
-1302 ASLQQLKDEIANE
+1302 
-1315 KAKSQKLSVLVD
+1315 
-1327 QLNDKIAKTEADKIA
+1327 ADKIA
-1342 FQQLRKDIMTEIEN
+1342 FQQLKKDIMTEIEN

-1434 QAIKQYQQGNKNDL
+1434 QAIKQYQQGNKKDL

-1481 LETESDVESNTPQES
+1481 LEAESDVESNTPQES
-1496 VETVTVTEPEISQEI
+1496 VETVTEPEISQEI
-1511 LKDSNDQENTIV
+1511 LKDSNDQENTII

-1537 NGSATDNVLPA
+1537 NGSATDKVLPA

-1563 KFYRVGTDQYILI
+1563 KFYRVGTNQYILI
-1576 DTAKSDGVIFTKTE
+1576 DTAKSDGIIFTKTE

>member
-6 DKKKI
+6 NKKKI

-40 NNNVSLIKT
+40 NNNVSLIKAPT
-49 SIDRSVDINQKTTK
+49 DRSVDINQKTTK

-181 VKTDIEDK
+181 VKTDIDAK

-206 AIELKAT
+206 EIELKAT
-213 DNKEFNKVII
+213 DNKEFTKVII

-233 LPGDKTDIYLVAG
+233 LPGAKTNIYLVAG

-257 KKVIDHKKKA
+257 KKVIDHKKKD
-267 QQDTKLIDKLKKIA
+267 QQDTKLIEKLKKIA
-281 AKQEPV
+281 AKKEQV

-388 QVVTPSF
+388 QVVMPSF

-417 DDKQASKQTIK
+417 DDKQASKQTVT
-428 LDKSETNGDKVGEI
+428 LDKSEANGDKVGEI
-442 TITGQGLHQ
+442 TITGQDLHQ

-494 ILSMA
+494 VLSMA
-499 NMDSDHVVKI
+499 NMDSDHDVKI
-509 KTNEQ
+509 KTNVQ

-523 LKAQNNEITKVEAVN
+523 LKAQNNEITKIEAIN

-550 LKDSLELGVNSRI
+550 LKNSLELGVNSRI

-593 LGSTYNKDKTTI
+593 LGSTYSKDKTTI

-628 PDKTIALTY
+628 PDKTIALTC

-926 LIYGEGWEV
+926 LIYGEGWEI

-1072 HSGQEALRTKNGND
+1072 HSGQEALRTKNGNA

-1142 KGENGVFAF
+1142 QGENGVFAF

-1197 LPGLSTLVIKKVSE
+1197 LPGLSTLVIKKISD

-1218 IAHLEADKIEFQQL
+1218 IAHL
-1232 KDEIAKEEAKSQK
+1232 
-1245 LSVLVD
+1245 
-1251 QLNEKIAKM
+1251 
-1260 EAAQTVLQQL
+1260 
-1270 KDEIANEKAKS
+1270 
-1281 QKLSVLVDQ
+1281 
-1290 LNDKIAKMEAAQ
+1290 
-1302 ASLQQLKDEIANE
+1302 
-1315 KAKSQKLSVLVD
+1315 
-1327 QLNDKIAKTEADKIA
+1327 EADKIA

-1400 KQGNKKLLVDMIADA
+1400 KQGNKKILVDMIADA

-1434 QAIKQYQQGNKNDL
+1434 QAIKQYQQGNKKDL

-1511 LKDSNDQENTIV
+1511 LKDANDQENTIV

-1537 NGSATDNVLPA
+1537 NGSATDKVLPA

-1563 KFYRVGTDQYILI
+1563 KFYRVGTNQYILI

-1680 AMLDDKGN
+1680 AMLDDNGN

>member
-6 DKKKI
+6 NKKKI

-17 TILGLVVSVSTVNA
+17 TILGLVVSVSAVNA

-40 NNNVSLIKT
+40 NNNVSLIKAPT
-49 SIDRSVDINQKTTK
+49 DRSVDINQKTTK

-206 AIELKAT
+206 EIELKAT
-213 DNKEFNKVII
+213 DNKEFTKVII

-257 KKVIDHKKKA
+257 KKVIDHKKKD
-267 QQDTKLIDKLKKIA
+267 QQDTKLIEKLKKIA
-281 AKQEPV
+281 AKKEQV

-417 DDKQASKQTIK
+417 DDKQDSKQTVT
-428 LDKSETNGDKVGEI
+428 LDKSETSGDKVGEI
-442 TITGQGLHQ
+442 TITGQDLHQ

-550 LKDSLELGVNSRI
+550 LKNSLELGVNSRI

-593 LGSTYNKDKTTI
+593 LGSTYSKDKTTI

-628 PDKTIALTY
+628 PDKTIALTC

-863 DDIKLGNAV
+863 DDIGMGNAV

-926 LIYGEGWEV
+926 LIYGEGWEI

-1043 LPNASA
+1043 LPNANA

-1072 HSGQEALRTKNGND
+1072 HSGQEALRTKNGNA

-1218 IAHLEADKIEFQQL
+1218 IAHLEADKIAFQQL
-1232 KDEIAKEEAKSQK
+1232 K
-1245 LSVLVD
+1245 
-1251 QLNEKIAKM
+1251 
-1260 EAAQTVLQQL
+1260 
-1270 KDEIANEKAKS
+1270 
-1281 QKLSVLVDQ
+1281 
-1290 LNDKIAKMEAAQ
+1290 
-1302 ASLQQLKDEIANE
+1302 
-1315 KAKSQKLSVLVD
+1315 
-1327 QLNDKIAKTEADKIA
+1327 
-1342 FQQLRKDIMTEIEN
+1342 KDIMTEIEK

-1400 KQGNKKLLVDMIADA
+1400 KQGNKKILVDMIADA

-1434 QAIKQYQQGNKNDL
+1434 QAIKQYQQGNKKDL

-1481 LETESDVESNTPQES
+1481 LEAESGVESNTPQES
-1496 VETVTVTEPEISQEI
+1496 VETVTEPEISQEI
-1511 LKDSNDQENTIV
+1511 LKDANDQENTIV

-1537 NGSATDNVLPA
+1537 NGSATDKVLPA

-1563 KFYRVGTDQYILI
+1563 KFYRVGTNQYILI

-1649 SVKVVDNKAI
+1649 SVKVVDNTAI

>member
-6 DKKKI
+6 NKKKI

-17 TILGLVVSVSTVNA
+17 TILGLVVNVSTVNA

-40 NNNVSLIKT
+40 NNNVSLIKAPT
-49 SIDRSVDINQKTTK
+49 DRSVDINQKTTK

-135 ITTDLSGKAEVWY
+135 ITTDVSGKAEVWY

-181 VKTDIEDK
+181 VGTDIEDK

-206 AIELKAT
+206 EIELKAT
-213 DNKEFNKVII
+213 DNKEFTKVII

-233 LPGDKTDIYLVAG
+233 LPGAKTNIYLVAG

-257 KKVIDHKKKA
+257 KKVIDHKKKD
-267 QQDTKLIDKLKKIA
+267 QQDTKLIEKLKKIA
-281 AKQEPV
+281 AKKEQV

-388 QVVTPSF
+388 QVVMPSF

-417 DDKQASKQTIK
+417 DDKQASKQTVT
-428 LDKSETNGDKVGEI
+428 LDKSETSGDKVGEI
-442 TITGQGLHQ
+442 TITGQDLHQ

-523 LKAQNNEITKVEAVN
+523 LKAQNNEITKVEAVD

-550 LKDSLELGVNSRI
+550 LKDSLKLGVNSRI

-593 LGSTYNKDKTTI
+593 LGSTYSKEKTTI

-628 PDKTIALTY
+628 PDKTIDLTC

-695 PADFIKMPAFTKPT
+695 PADFIKMSAFTKPT

-863 DDIKLGNAV
+863 DDIGMGNAV

-926 LIYGEGWEV
+926 LIYGEGWEI

-1043 LPNASA
+1043 LPNANA

-1072 HSGQEALRTKNGND
+1072 HSGQEALRTKNGNA

-1175 VDLTGSK
+1175 VDLTGGK

-1232 KDEIAKEEAKSQK
+1232 K
-1245 LSVLVD
+1245 
-1251 QLNEKIAKM
+1251 
-1260 EAAQTVLQQL
+1260 
-1270 KDEIANEKAKS
+1270 
-1281 QKLSVLVDQ
+1281 
-1290 LNDKIAKMEAAQ
+1290 
-1302 ASLQQLKDEIANE
+1302 
-1315 KAKSQKLSVLVD
+1315 
-1327 QLNDKIAKTEADKIA
+1327 
-1342 FQQLRKDIMTEIEN
+1342 KDIMTEIEN

-1434 QAIKQYQQGNKNDL
+1434 QAIKQYQQGNKKDL

-1481 LETESDVESNTPQES
+1481 LEAESDVESNTPQES
-1496 VETVTVTEPEISQEI
+1496 VETVTEPEISQEI
-1511 LKDSNDQENTIV
+1511 LKDSNDQENTII

-1537 NGSATDNVLPA
+1537 NGSATDKVLPA

-1563 KFYRVGTDQYILI
+1563 KFYRVGTNQYILI
-1576 DTAKSDGVIFTKTE
+1576 DTAKSDGIIFTKTE

-1680 AMLDDKGN
+1680 AMLDDNGN

>member
-91 EYPWDGKDEYGNY
+91 EYPWDGTDEYGNY

-114 KIGVLIKDSN
+114 KIGVLIKDSS

-206 AIELKAT
+206 TIELKAT
-213 DNKEFNKVII
+213 DNKEFSKVII

-267 QQDTKLIDKLKKIA
+267 QQDSKLIEKLKKIA

-338 FNIDHS
+338 FNIDNS

-365 DRIVNTD
+365 DRIINTD
-372 DSGKVEVWYA
+372 NSGKVEVWYA
-382 AGKDET
+382 TGKDEA

-471 TDVYLNDV
+471 TDVYLNDL

-509 KTNEQ
+509 KTNVQ

-523 LKAQNNEITKVEAVN
+523 LKAQNNEITKIEAIN

-550 LKDSLELGVNSRI
+550 LKNSLELGVNSRI

-593 LGSTYNKDKTTI
+593 LGSTYSKEKTTI

-628 PDKTIALTY
+628 PDKTIDLTC

-652 KGWAYDYQL
+652 KGWAYDYRL

-721 TADKNANVKHPGQFL
+721 TADKNANVQHPGQFL

-848 VPGYYFKYDDNGNMV
+848 VPGYYFKYDDKGNMV
-863 DDIKLGNAV
+863 DDISMGNAV

-926 LIYGEGWEV
+926 LIYGEGWEI

-1043 LPNASA
+1043 LPNASV

-1072 HSGQEALRTKNGND
+1072 HSGQEALRTKNGNA

-1142 KGENGVFAF
+1142 QGENGVFAF

-1197 LPGLSTLVIKKVSE
+1197 LPGLSTLVIKKVSD

-1218 IAHLEADKIEFQQL
+1218 IAHL
-1232 KDEIAKEEAKSQK
+1232 
-1245 LSVLVD
+1245 
-1251 QLNEKIAKM
+1251 
-1260 EAAQTVLQQL
+1260 
-1270 KDEIANEKAKS
+1270 
-1281 QKLSVLVDQ
+1281 
-1290 LNDKIAKMEAAQ
+1290 
-1302 ASLQQLKDEIANE
+1302 
-1315 KAKSQKLSVLVD
+1315 
-1327 QLNDKIAKTEADKIA
+1327 EADKIA

-1434 QAIKQYQQGNKNDL
+1434 QAIKQYQQGNKKDL

-1460 NEGGTAPYK
+1460 NEVGTAPYK

-1481 LETESDVESNTPQES
+1481 LETKSDVESNTPQES
-1496 VETVTVTEPEISQEI
+1496 VETVTVTEPEISPEI
-1511 LKDSNDQENTIV
+1511 LKDANDQENTIV

-1537 NGSATDNVLPA
+1537 NGSATDKVLPA

-1563 KFYRVGTDQYILI
+1563 KFYRVGTNQYILI
-1576 DTAKSDGVIFTKTE
+1576 DTAKSDGIIFTKTE

>member
-40 NNNVSLIKT
+40 NNNVSLIKAPT
-49 SIDRSVDINQKTTK
+49 DRSVDINQKTTK

-82 NGTDKVDGK
+82 NGTDKVAGK

-135 ITTDLSGKAEVWY
+135 ITTDVSGKAEVWY

-206 AIELKAT
+206 EIELKAT
-213 DNKEFNKVII
+213 DNKEFTKVII

-233 LPGDKTDIYLVAG
+233 LPGDKTNIYLVAG

-267 QQDTKLIDKLKKIA
+267 QQDTKLIEKLKKIA
-281 AKQEPV
+281 AKKEQV

-338 FNIDHS
+338 FNIDNS
-344 DKVGFLIKGQKDW
+344 DKVGFLIKGQTDW

-372 DSGKVEVWYA
+372 NSGKVEVWYA
-382 AGKDET
+382 TGKDEA

-442 TITGQGLHQ
+442 TITGQDLHQ
-451 INISNGKQ
+451 INISNGNQ

-509 KTNEQ
+509 KTNVQ

-523 LKAQNNEITKVEAVN
+523 LKAQNNEITKVEAIN

-593 LGSTYNKDKTTI
+593 LGSTYSKEKTTI

-628 PDKTIALTY
+628 PDKTIDLTC

-652 KGWAYDYQL
+652 KGWAYDYRL

-721 TADKNANVKHPGQFL
+721 TADKNANVQHPGQFL

-863 DDIKLGNAV
+863 DDIGMGNAV

-926 LIYGEGWEV
+926 LIYGEGWEI

-1043 LPNASA
+1043 LPNASV

-1072 HSGQEALRTKNGND
+1072 HSGQEALRTKNGNA

-1175 VDLTGSK
+1175 VDLTGGK

-1218 IAHLEADKIEFQQL
+1218 IAHLEADKIE
-1232 KDEIAKEEAKSQK
+1232 
-1245 LSVLVD
+1245 
-1251 QLNEKIAKM
+1251 
-1260 EAAQTVLQQL
+1260 
-1270 KDEIANEKAKS
+1270 
-1281 QKLSVLVDQ
+1281 
-1290 LNDKIAKMEAAQ
+1290 
-1302 ASLQQLKDEIANE
+1302 
-1315 KAKSQKLSVLVD
+1315 
-1327 QLNDKIAKTEADKIA
+1327 

-1434 QAIKQYQQGNKNDL
+1434 QAIKQYQQGNKKDL

-1460 NEGGTAPYK
+1460 NEVGTAPYK

-1481 LETESDVESNTPQES
+1481 LETKSDVESNTPQES

-1537 NGSATDNVLPA
+1537 NGSATDKVLPA

-1563 KFYRVGTDQYILI
+1563 KFYRVGTNQYILI

-1617 NKGTYWK
+1617 NKSTYWK

-1659 KETPVTGV
+1659 RETPVTGV

-1680 AMLDDKGN
+1680 AMLDDNGN

>member
-6 DKKKI
+6 NKKKI

-40 NNNVSLIKT
+40 NNNVSLIKAPT
-49 SIDRSVDINQKTTK
+49 DRSVDINQKTTK

-124 WHKDGSNNDRQ
+124 WHKDGSNNNRQ

-206 AIELKAT
+206 EIELKAT
-213 DNKEFNKVII
+213 DNKEFTKVII
-223 NDNQQ
+223 NDNQR

-257 KKVIDHKKKA
+257 KKVIDHKKNA

-281 AKQEPV
+281 AKQETV

-417 DDKQASKQTIK
+417 DDKQASKQTVT
-428 LDKSETNGDKVGEI
+428 LDKSETSGDKVGEI
-442 TITGQGLHQ
+442 TITGQDLHQ

-523 LKAQNNEITKVEAVN
+523 LKAQNNEITKVEAIN

-550 LKDSLELGVNSRI
+550 LKNSLELGVNSRI
-563 AFCGNPKAIDVRSYV
+563 AFCGNPKAIDVGSYV

-593 LGSTYNKDKTTI
+593 LGSTYSKEKTTI

-628 PDKTIALTY
+628 PDKTIDLTC

-652 KGWAYDYQL
+652 KGWAYDYRL

-721 TADKNANVKHPGQFL
+721 TADKNANVQHPGQFL

-848 VPGYYFKYDDNGNMV
+848 VPGYYFKYDDKGNMV
-863 DDIKLGNAV
+863 DDISMGNAV

-926 LIYGEGWEV
+926 LIYGEGWEI

-960 NLRNAVI
+960 KLRNAVI

-1072 HSGQEALRTKNGND
+1072 HSGQEALRTKNGNA

-1142 KGENGVFAF
+1142 QGENGVFAF

-1197 LPGLSTLVIKKVSE
+1197 LPGLSTLVIKKISE

-1218 IAHLEADKIEFQQL
+1218 IAHLEADKIAFQQL
-1232 KDEIAKEEAKSQK
+1232 K
-1245 LSVLVD
+1245 
-1251 QLNEKIAKM
+1251 
-1260 EAAQTVLQQL
+1260 
-1270 KDEIANEKAKS
+1270 
-1281 QKLSVLVDQ
+1281 
-1290 LNDKIAKMEAAQ
+1290 
-1302 ASLQQLKDEIANE
+1302 
-1315 KAKSQKLSVLVD
+1315 
-1327 QLNDKIAKTEADKIA
+1327 
-1342 FQQLRKDIMTEIEN
+1342 KDIMTEIEK

-1434 QAIKQYQQGNKNDL
+1434 QAIKQYQQGNKKDL

-1481 LETESDVESNTPQES
+1481 LETESDAESNTPQES
-1496 VETVTVTEPEISQEI
+1496 VETVTEPEISPEI
-1511 LKDSNDQENTIV
+1511 LKDDNDQENTIV
-1523 GVVNIQKDSTIFDS
+1523 GVVKIQKDSTIFDS
-1537 NGSATDNVLPA
+1537 NGSATDKVLPA

>member
-6 DKKKI
+6 NKKKI

-40 NNNVSLIKT
+40 NNNVSLIKAPT
-49 SIDRSVDINQKTTK
+49 DRSVDINQKTTK
-63 VIVHYQGDGNKWKL
+63 VIVHYKGDGNKWKL

-135 ITTDLSGKAEVWY
+135 ITTDVSGKAEVWY

-181 VKTDIEDK
+181 VGTDIEDK

-206 AIELKAT
+206 EIELKAT
-213 DNKEFNKVII
+213 DNKEFTKVII

-233 LPGDKTDIYLVAG
+233 LPGAKTNIYLVAG

-257 KKVIDHKKKA
+257 KKVIDHKKKD
-267 QQDTKLIDKLKKIA
+267 QQDSKLIEKLKKIA
-281 AKQEPV
+281 AKKEQV

-388 QVVTPSF
+388 QVVMPSF

-417 DDKQASKQTIK
+417 DDKQASKQTVT
-428 LDKSETNGDKVGEI
+428 LDKSETSGDKVGEI
-442 TITGQGLHQ
+442 TITGQDLHQ

-523 LKAQNNEITKVEAVN
+523 LKAQNNEITKVEAVD

-550 LKDSLELGVNSRI
+550 LKDSLKLGVNSRI

-593 LGSTYNKDKTTI
+593 LGSTYSKEKTTI

-628 PDKTIALTY
+628 PDKTIDLTC

-695 PADFIKMPAFTKPT
+695 PADFIKMSAFTKPT

-863 DDIKLGNAV
+863 DDIGMGNAV

-926 LIYGEGWEV
+926 LIYGEGWEI

-1043 LPNASA
+1043 LPNANA

-1072 HSGQEALRTKNGND
+1072 HSGQEALRTKNGNA

-1175 VDLTGSK
+1175 VDLTGGK

-1232 KDEIAKEEAKSQK
+1232 K
-1245 LSVLVD
+1245 
-1251 QLNEKIAKM
+1251 
-1260 EAAQTVLQQL
+1260 
-1270 KDEIANEKAKS
+1270 
-1281 QKLSVLVDQ
+1281 
-1290 LNDKIAKMEAAQ
+1290 
-1302 ASLQQLKDEIANE
+1302 
-1315 KAKSQKLSVLVD
+1315 
-1327 QLNDKIAKTEADKIA
+1327 
-1342 FQQLRKDIMTEIEN
+1342 KDIMTEIEN

-1434 QAIKQYQQGNKNDL
+1434 QAIKQYQQGNKKDL

-1460 NEGGTAPYK
+1460 NEVGTAPYK

-1481 LETESDVESNTPQES
+1481 LETKSDVESNTPQES
-1496 VETVTVTEPEISQEI
+1496 VETVTVTEPEISPEI
-1511 LKDSNDQENTIV
+1511 LKDANDQENTIV

-1537 NGSATDNVLPA
+1537 NGSATDKVLPA

-1563 KFYRVGTDQYILI
+1563 KFYRVGTNQYILI
-1576 DTAKSDGVIFTKTE
+1576 DTAKSDGIIFTKTE

>member
-6 DKKKI
+6 NKKKI

-40 NNNVSLIKT
+40 NNNVSLIKAPT
-49 SIDRSVDINQKTTK
+49 DRSVDINQKTTK

-135 ITTDLSGKAEVWY
+135 ITTDVSGKAEVWY

-206 AIELKAT
+206 EIELKAT
-213 DNKEFNKVII
+213 DNKEFTKVII

-257 KKVIDHKKKA
+257 KKVIDHKKKD
-267 QQDTKLIDKLKKIA
+267 QQDTKLIEKLKKIA

-338 FNIDHS
+338 FNIDNS
-344 DKVGFLIKGQKDW
+344 DKVGFLIKGQTDW

-372 DSGKVEVWYA
+372 NSGKVEVWYA
-382 AGKDET
+382 TGKDEA

-442 TITGQGLHQ
+442 TITGQDLHQ
-451 INISNGKQ
+451 INISNGNQ

-509 KTNEQ
+509 KTNVQ

-523 LKAQNNEITKVEAVN
+523 LKAQNNEITKVEAIN

-593 LGSTYNKDKTTI
+593 LGSTYSKDKTTI

-628 PDKTIALTY
+628 PDKTIALTC

-863 DDIKLGNAV
+863 DDIGMGNAV

-926 LIYGEGWEV
+926 LIYGEGWEI

-1043 LPNASA
+1043 LPNANA

-1072 HSGQEALRTKNGND
+1072 HSGQEALRTKNGNA

-1175 VDLTGSK
+1175 VDLTGGK
-1182 ILLSSDDTTVGAKTI
+1182 ILLSSDDHTVGAKTTI
-1197 LPGLSTLVIKKVSE
+1197 LPGLSTLVIKKISD

-1218 IAHLEADKIEFQQL
+1218 IAHLDADKIAFQQL
-1232 KDEIAKEEAKSQK
+1232 KDEIAKEE
-1245 LSVLVD
+1245 
-1251 QLNEKIAKM
+1251 
-1260 EAAQTVLQQL
+1260 
-1270 KDEIANEKAKS
+1270 
-1281 QKLSVLVDQ
+1281 
-1290 LNDKIAKMEAAQ
+1290 
-1302 ASLQQLKDEIANE
+1302 
-1315 KAKSQKLSVLVD
+1315 AKSQKLSVLVD

-1342 FQQLRKDIMTEIEN
+1342 FQQLKKDIMTEIEN

-1434 QAIKQYQQGNKNDL
+1434 QAIKQYQQGNKKDL

-1481 LETESDVESNTPQES
+1481 LEAESDVESNTPQES
-1496 VETVTVTEPEISQEI
+1496 VETVTEPEISQEI
-1511 LKDSNDQENTIV
+1511 LKDSNDQENTII

-1537 NGSATDNVLPA
+1537 NGSATDKVLPA

-1563 KFYRVGTDQYILI
+1563 KFYRVGTNQYILI
-1576 DTAKSDGVIFTKTE
+1576 DTAKSDGIIFTKTE

>member
-6 DKKKI
+6 NKKKI

-40 NNNVSLIKT
+40 NNNVSLIKAPT
-49 SIDRSVDINQKTTK
+49 DRSVDINQKTTK
-63 VIVHYQGDGNKWKL
+63 VIVHYKGDGNKWKL

-135 ITTDLSGKAEVWY
+135 ITTDVSGKAEVWY

-206 AIELKAT
+206 GIELKAT
-213 DNKEFNKVII
+213 DNKEFTKVII

-267 QQDTKLIDKLKKIA
+267 QQDTKLIEKLKKIA
-281 AKQEPV
+281 AKKEQV

-324 YSFDKEDDYGHYAE
+324 YSFDKQDDYGHYAE

-417 DDKQASKQTIK
+417 DDKQASKQTIT
-428 LDKSETNGDKVGEI
+428 LDKSETSGDKVGEI
-442 TITGQGLHQ
+442 TITGQDLHQ

-484 YTEYSARKDF
+484 YTEYGARKDF

-523 LKAQNNEITKVEAVN
+523 LKAQNNEITKIEAIN

-550 LKDSLELGVNSRI
+550 LKDSLKLGVNSRI

-593 LGSTYNKDKTTI
+593 LGSTYSKDKTTI

-628 PDKTIALTY
+628 PDKTIALTC

-863 DDIKLGNAV
+863 DDIGMGNAV

-926 LIYGEGWEV
+926 LIYGEGWEI

-1072 HSGQEALRTKNGND
+1072 HSGQEALRTKNGNA

-1127 MSTYDEIKKNITPIV
+1127 MSTYDDIKKNITPIV

-1197 LPGLSTLVIKKVSE
+1197 LPGLSTLVIKKISD

-1218 IAHLEADKIEFQQL
+1218 IAHL
-1232 KDEIAKEEAKSQK
+1232 
-1245 LSVLVD
+1245 
-1251 QLNEKIAKM
+1251 
-1260 EAAQTVLQQL
+1260 
-1270 KDEIANEKAKS
+1270 
-1281 QKLSVLVDQ
+1281 
-1290 LNDKIAKMEAAQ
+1290 
-1302 ASLQQLKDEIANE
+1302 
-1315 KAKSQKLSVLVD
+1315 
-1327 QLNDKIAKTEADKIA
+1327 EADKIA

-1434 QAIKQYQQGNKNDL
+1434 QAIKQYQQGNKKDL

-1511 LKDSNDQENTIV
+1511 LKDANDQENTIV

-1537 NGSATDNVLPA
+1537 NGSATDKVLPA

-1563 KFYRVGTDQYILI
+1563 KFYRVGTNQYILI

-1680 AMLDDKGN
+1680 AMLDDNGN

>member
-40 NNNVSLIKT
+40 NNNVSLIKAPT
-49 SIDRSVDINQKTTK
+49 DRSVDINQKTTK

-82 NGTDKVDGK
+82 NGTDKVAGK

-135 ITTDLSGKAEVWY
+135 ITTDVSGKAEVWY

-206 AIELKAT
+206 EIELKAT
-213 DNKEFNKVII
+213 DNKEFTKVII

-233 LPGDKTDIYLVAG
+233 LPGDKTNIYLVAG

-267 QQDTKLIDKLKKIA
+267 QQDTKLIEKLKKIA
-281 AKQEPV
+281 AKKEQV

-338 FNIDHS
+338 FNIDNS
-344 DKVGFLIKGQKDW
+344 DKVGFLIKGQTDW

-372 DSGKVEVWYA
+372 NSGKVEVWYA
-382 AGKDET
+382 TGKDEA

-442 TITGQGLHQ
+442 TITGQDLHQ
-451 INISNGKQ
+451 INISNGNQ

-509 KTNEQ
+509 KTNVQ

-523 LKAQNNEITKVEAVN
+523 LKAQNNEITKVEAIN

-593 LGSTYNKDKTTI
+593 LGSTYSKEKTTI

-628 PDKTIALTY
+628 PDKTIDLTC

-652 KGWAYDYQL
+652 KGWAYDYRL

-721 TADKNANVKHPGQFL
+721 TADKNANVQHPGQFL

-863 DDIKLGNAV
+863 DDIGMGNAV

-926 LIYGEGWEV
+926 LIYGEGWEI

-1043 LPNASA
+1043 LPNASV

-1072 HSGQEALRTKNGND
+1072 HSGQEALRTKNGNA

-1175 VDLTGSK
+1175 VDLTGGK

-1218 IAHLEADKIEFQQL
+1218 IAHL
-1232 KDEIAKEEAKSQK
+1232 
-1245 LSVLVD
+1245 
-1251 QLNEKIAKM
+1251 
-1260 EAAQTVLQQL
+1260 
-1270 KDEIANEKAKS
+1270 
-1281 QKLSVLVDQ
+1281 
-1290 LNDKIAKMEAAQ
+1290 
-1302 ASLQQLKDEIANE
+1302 
-1315 KAKSQKLSVLVD
+1315 
-1327 QLNDKIAKTEADKIA
+1327 EADKIA

-1434 QAIKQYQQGNKNDL
+1434 QAIKQYQQGNKKDL

-1481 LETESDVESNTPQES
+1481 LEAESDVESNTPQES
-1496 VETVTVTEPEISQEI
+1496 VETVTEPEISQEI

-1537 NGSATDNVLPA
+1537 NGSATDKVLPA

-1563 KFYRVGTDQYILI
+1563 KFYRVGTNQYILI
-1576 DTAKSDGVIFTKTE
+1576 DTAKSDGIIFTKTE

-1680 AMLDDKGN
+1680 AMLDDNGN

>member
-6 DKKKI
+6 NKKKI

-40 NNNVSLIKT
+40 NNNVSLIKAPT
-49 SIDRSVDINQKTTK
+49 DRSVDINQKTTK
-63 VIVHYQGDGNKWKL
+63 VIVHYKGDGNKWKL

-135 ITTDLSGKAEVWY
+135 ITTDVSGKAEVWY

-181 VKTDIEDK
+181 VKTDIDAK

-206 AIELKAT
+206 EIELKAT
-213 DNKEFNKVII
+213 DNKEFTKVII

-233 LPGDKTDIYLVAG
+233 LPGAKTNIYLVAG

-257 KKVIDHKKKA
+257 KKVIDNKKKD
-267 QQDTKLIDKLKKIA
+267 QQDTKLIEKLKKIA
-281 AKQEPV
+281 AKKEQV

-338 FNIDHS
+338 FNIDNS
-344 DKVGFLIKGQKDW
+344 DKVGFLIKGQTDW

-372 DSGKVEVWYA
+372 NSGKVEVWYA
-382 AGKDET
+382 TGKDEA

-442 TITGQGLHQ
+442 TITGQDLHQ
-451 INISNGKQ
+451 INISNGNQ

-509 KTNEQ
+509 KTNVQ

-523 LKAQNNEITKVEAVN
+523 LKAQNNEITKVEAIN

-593 LGSTYNKDKTTI
+593 LGSTYSKEKTTI

-628 PDKTIALTY
+628 PDKTIDLTC

-644 TTLTDQDY
+644 TTLTDHDY
-652 KGWAYDYQL
+652 KGWAYDYRL

-721 TADKNANVKHPGQFL
+721 TADKNANVQHPGQFL

-863 DDIKLGNAV
+863 DDIGMGNAV

-913 EVYKEINKINPGT
+913 EVYKEINKINPET
-926 LIYGEGWEV
+926 LIYGEGWEI

-1043 LPNASA
+1043 LPNANA

-1072 HSGQEALRTKNGND
+1072 HSGQEALRTKNGNA

-1175 VDLTGSK
+1175 VDLTGGK

-1218 IAHLEADKIEFQQL
+1218 IAHLDADKIEFQQL

-1251 QLNEKIAKM
+1251 QLN
-1260 EAAQTVLQQL
+1260 
-1270 KDEIANEKAKS
+1270 
-1281 QKLSVLVDQ
+1281 
-1290 LNDKIAKMEAAQ
+1290 
-1302 ASLQQLKDEIANE
+1302 
-1315 KAKSQKLSVLVD
+1315 
-1327 QLNDKIAKTEADKIA
+1327 DKIAKTEADKIA
-1342 FQQLRKDIMTEIEN
+1342 FQQLKKDIMTEIEN

-1434 QAIKQYQQGNKNDL
+1434 QAIKQYQQGNKKDL

-1481 LETESDVESNTPQES
+1481 LEAESDVESNTPQES
-1496 VETVTVTEPEISQEI
+1496 VETVTEPEISQEI

-1537 NGSATDNVLPA
+1537 NGSATDKVLPA

-1563 KFYRVGTDQYILI
+1563 KFYRVGTNQYILI
-1576 DTAKSDGVIFTKTE
+1576 DTAKSDGIIFTKTE

>member
-17 TILGLVVSVSTVNA
+17 TILGLVLSVSTVNA

-40 NNNVSLIKT
+40 NNNVSLIKAPT
-49 SIDRSVDINQKTTK
+49 DRSADINQKTTK

-77 YTWVN
+77 YTWVD

-114 KIGVLIKDSN
+114 KIGVLIKDSKWN
-124 WHKDGSNNDRQ
+124 KDGSNNDRQ

-181 VKTDIEDK
+181 VKTDIDAK

-206 AIELKAT
+206 EIELKAT
-213 DNKEFNKVII
+213 DNKEFTKVII

-257 KKVIDHKKKA
+257 KKVIDHKKKD
-267 QQDTKLIDKLKKIA
+267 QQDSKLIEKLKKIA
-281 AKQEPV
+281 AKKEAV

-324 YSFDKEDDYGHYAE
+324 YSFDKQDDYGHYAE

-417 DDKQASKQTIK
+417 DDKQASKQTVT
-428 LDKSETNGDKVGEI
+428 LDKSEANGDKVGEI
-442 TITGQGLHQ
+442 TITGQDLHQ

-494 ILSMA
+494 VLSMA
-499 NMDSDHVVKI
+499 NMDSDHDVKI
-509 KTNEQ
+509 KTNVQ

-523 LKAQNNEITKVEAVN
+523 LKAQNNEITKIEAIN

-550 LKDSLELGVNSRI
+550 LKNSLELGVNSRI

-593 LGSTYNKDKTTI
+593 LGSTYSKDKTTI

-628 PDKTIALTY
+628 PDKTIALTC

-863 DDIKLGNAV
+863 DDIGMGNAV

-1043 LPNASA
+1043 LPNASV

-1072 HSGQEALRTKNGND
+1072 HSGQEALRTKNGNA

-1197 LPGLSTLVIKKVSE
+1197 LPGLSTLVIKKISD

-1251 QLNEKIAKM
+1251 QLN
-1260 EAAQTVLQQL
+1260 
-1270 KDEIANEKAKS
+1270 
-1281 QKLSVLVDQ
+1281 
-1290 LNDKIAKMEAAQ
+1290 
-1302 ASLQQLKDEIANE
+1302 
-1315 KAKSQKLSVLVD
+1315 
-1327 QLNDKIAKTEADKIA
+1327 DKIAKTEADKIA
-1342 FQQLRKDIMTEIEN
+1342 FQQLKKDIMTEIEK

-1434 QAIKQYQQGNKNDL
+1434 QAIKQYQQGNKKDL

-1481 LETESDVESNTPQES
+1481 LEAESDVESNTPQES
-1496 VETVTVTEPEISQEI
+1496 VETVTEPEISQEI
-1511 LKDSNDQENTIV
+1511 LKNSNDQENTIV

-1537 NGSATDNVLPA
+1537 NGSATDKVLPA

-1563 KFYRVGTDQYILI
+1563 KFYRVGTNQYILI
-1576 DTAKSDGVIFTKTE
+1576 DTAKSDGIIFTKTE

-1680 AMLDDKGN
+1680 AMLDDNGN

>member
-31 DAVNNNIKN
+31 DSINNNIKN

-49 SIDRSVDINQKTTK
+49 PTDRSVDINQKTTK

-257 KKVIDHKKKA
+257 KKVIDNRKKS
-267 QQDTKLIDKLKKIA
+267 QQDSKLIEKLKKIA

-344 DKVGFLIKGQKDW
+344 DKVGFLIKGQTDW

-372 DSGKVEVWYA
+372 NSGKVEVWYA
-382 AGKDET
+382 TGKDEA

-442 TITGQGLHQ
+442 TITGQDLHQ
-451 INISNGKQ
+451 INISNGNQ

-471 TDVYLNDV
+471 TDVYLNDL

-509 KTNEQ
+509 KTNVQ

-523 LKAQNNEITKVEAVN
+523 LKAQNNEITKIEAIN

-550 LKDSLELGVNSRI
+550 LKNSLELGVNSRI

-593 LGSTYNKDKTTI
+593 LGSTYSKEKTTI

-628 PDKTIALTY
+628 PDKTIDLTC

-652 KGWAYDYQL
+652 KGWAYDYRL

-721 TADKNANVKHPGQFL
+721 TADKNANVQHPGQFL

-848 VPGYYFKYDDNGNMV
+848 VPGYYFKYDDKGNMV
-863 DDIKLGNAV
+863 DDISMGNAV

-926 LIYGEGWEV
+926 LIYGEGWEI

-1043 LPNASA
+1043 LPNASV

-1072 HSGQEALRTKNGND
+1072 HSGQEALRTKNGNA

-1142 KGENGVFAF
+1142 QGENGVFAF

-1197 LPGLSTLVIKKVSE
+1197 LPGLSTLVIKKVSD

-1218 IAHLEADKIEFQQL
+1218 IAHL
-1232 KDEIAKEEAKSQK
+1232 
-1245 LSVLVD
+1245 
-1251 QLNEKIAKM
+1251 
-1260 EAAQTVLQQL
+1260 
-1270 KDEIANEKAKS
+1270 
-1281 QKLSVLVDQ
+1281 
-1290 LNDKIAKMEAAQ
+1290 
-1302 ASLQQLKDEIANE
+1302 
-1315 KAKSQKLSVLVD
+1315 
-1327 QLNDKIAKTEADKIA
+1327 EADKIA

-1563 KFYRVGTDQYILI
+1563 KFYRVGTNQYILI

>member
-6 DKKKI
+6 NKKKI

-31 DAVNNNIKN
+31 DAINNNIKN
-40 NNNVSLIKT
+40 NNNVSLIKAPT
-49 SIDRSVDINQKTTK
+49 DRSVDINQKTTK
-63 VIVHYQGDGNKWKL
+63 VIVHYKGDGNKWKL

-135 ITTDLSGKAEVWY
+135 ITTDVSGKAEVWY

-206 AIELKAT
+206 GIELKAT
-213 DNKEFNKVII
+213 DNKEFTKVII

-267 QQDTKLIDKLKKIA
+267 QQDTKLIEKLKKIA
-281 AKQEPV
+281 AKKEQV

-324 YSFDKEDDYGHYAE
+324 YSFDKQDDYGHYAE

-417 DDKQASKQTIK
+417 DDKQASKQTIT
-428 LDKSETNGDKVGEI
+428 LDKSETSGDKVGEI
-442 TITGQGLHQ
+442 TITGQDLHQ

-484 YTEYSARKDF
+484 YTEYGARKDF

-523 LKAQNNEITKVEAVN
+523 LKAQNNEITKIEAIN

-550 LKDSLELGVNSRI
+550 LKDSLKLGVNSRI

-593 LGSTYNKDKTTI
+593 LGSTYSKDKTTI

-628 PDKTIALTY
+628 PDKTIALTC

-863 DDIKLGNAV
+863 DDIGMGNAV

-926 LIYGEGWEV
+926 LIYGEGWEI

-1072 HSGQEALRTKNGND
+1072 HSGQEALRTKNGNA

-1127 MSTYDEIKKNITPIV
+1127 MSTYDDIKKNITPIV

-1197 LPGLSTLVIKKVSE
+1197 LPGLSTLVIKKISD

-1218 IAHLEADKIEFQQL
+1218 IAHL
-1232 KDEIAKEEAKSQK
+1232 
-1245 LSVLVD
+1245 
-1251 QLNEKIAKM
+1251 
-1260 EAAQTVLQQL
+1260 
-1270 KDEIANEKAKS
+1270 
-1281 QKLSVLVDQ
+1281 
-1290 LNDKIAKMEAAQ
+1290 
-1302 ASLQQLKDEIANE
+1302 
-1315 KAKSQKLSVLVD
+1315 
-1327 QLNDKIAKTEADKIA
+1327 EADKIA

-1434 QAIKQYQQGNKNDL
+1434 QAIKQYQQGNKKDL

-1511 LKDSNDQENTIV
+1511 LKDANDQENTIV

-1537 NGSATDNVLPA
+1537 NGSATDKVLPA
-1548 GSRWKIDRITEIGGM
+1548 GSRWEIDRITEIGGM
-1563 KFYRVGTDQYILI
+1563 KFYRVGTNQYILI

-1680 AMLDDKGN
+1680 AMLDDNGN

>member
-6 DKKKI
+6 NKKKI

-40 NNNVSLIKT
+40 NNNVSLIKAPT
-49 SIDRSVDINQKTTK
+49 DRSVDINQKTTK

-135 ITTDLSGKAEVWY
+135 ITTDVSGKAEVWY

-206 AIELKAT
+206 EIELKAT
-213 DNKEFNKVII
+213 DNKEFTKVII

-233 LPGDKTDIYLVAG
+233 LPGAKTNIYLVAG

-257 KKVIDHKKKA
+257 KKVIDHKKKD
-267 QQDTKLIDKLKKIA
+267 QQDTKLIEKLKKIA
-281 AKQEPV
+281 AKKEQV

-311 ALWCWPFGKGGKQ
+311 ALWCWSFGKGGKQ

-344 DKVGFLIKGQKDW
+344 DKVGFLIKGQTDW

-372 DSGKVEVWYA
+372 NSGKVEVWYA
-382 AGKDET
+382 TGKDEA

-442 TITGQGLHQ
+442 TITGQDLHQ
-451 INISNGKQ
+451 INISNGNQ

-550 LKDSLELGVNSRI
+550 LKNSLELGVNSRI

-593 LGSTYNKDKTTI
+593 LGSTYSKDKTTI

-628 PDKTIALTY
+628 PDKTIALTC

-863 DDIKLGNAV
+863 DDIGMGNAV

-926 LIYGEGWEV
+926 LIYGEGWEI

-1043 LPNASA
+1043 LPNASV

-1072 HSGQEALRTKNGND
+1072 HSGQEALRTKNGNA

-1175 VDLTGSK
+1175 VDLTGGK

-1218 IAHLEADKIEFQQL
+1218 IAHL
-1232 KDEIAKEEAKSQK
+1232 
-1245 LSVLVD
+1245 
-1251 QLNEKIAKM
+1251 
-1260 EAAQTVLQQL
+1260 
-1270 KDEIANEKAKS
+1270 
-1281 QKLSVLVDQ
+1281 
-1290 LNDKIAKMEAAQ
+1290 
-1302 ASLQQLKDEIANE
+1302 
-1315 KAKSQKLSVLVD
+1315 
-1327 QLNDKIAKTEADKIA
+1327 EADKIA

-1434 QAIKQYQQGNKNDL
+1434 QAIKQYQQGNKKDL

-1481 LETESDVESNTPQES
+1481 LEAESDVESNTPQES

-1537 NGSATDNVLPA
+1537 NGSATDKVLPA

-1563 KFYRVGTDQYILI
+1563 KFYRVGTNQYILI

-1680 AMLDDKGN
+1680 AMLDDNGN

>member
-6 DKKKI
+6 NKKKI

-31 DAVNNNIKN
+31 DAINNNIKN
-40 NNNVSLIKT
+40 NNNVSLIKAPT
-49 SIDRSVDINQKTTK
+49 DRSVDINQKTTK
-63 VIVHYQGDGNKWKL
+63 VIVHYKGDGNKWKL

-135 ITTDLSGKAEVWY
+135 ITTDVSGKAEVWY

-206 AIELKAT
+206 GIELKAT
-213 DNKEFNKVII
+213 DNKEFTKVII

-267 QQDTKLIDKLKKIA
+267 QQDTKLIEKLKKIA
-281 AKQEPV
+281 AKKEQV

-324 YSFDKEDDYGHYAE
+324 YSFDKQDDYGHYAE

-395 KDVKLKLHYFGD
+395 KGVKLKLHYFGD

-417 DDKQASKQTIK
+417 DDKQDSKQTIK

-442 TITGQGLHQ
+442 TITGQDLHQ

-550 LKDSLELGVNSRI
+550 LKNSLELGVNSRI

-593 LGSTYNKDKTTI
+593 LGSTYSKDKTTI

-628 PDKTIALTY
+628 PDKTIALTC

-863 DDIKLGNAV
+863 DDIGMGNAV

-926 LIYGEGWEV
+926 LIYGEGWEI

-1043 LPNASA
+1043 LPNANA

-1072 HSGQEALRTKNGND
+1072 HSGQEALRTKNGNA

-1175 VDLTGSK
+1175 VDLTGGK
-1182 ILLSSDDTTVGAKTI
+1182 ILLSSDDHTVGAKTTI
-1197 LPGLSTLVIKKVSE
+1197 LPGLSTLVIKKISD

-1218 IAHLEADKIEFQQL
+1218 IAHLDADKIAFQQL
-1232 KDEIAKEEAKSQK
+1232 KDEIAKEE
-1245 LSVLVD
+1245 
-1251 QLNEKIAKM
+1251 
-1260 EAAQTVLQQL
+1260 
-1270 KDEIANEKAKS
+1270 
-1281 QKLSVLVDQ
+1281 
-1290 LNDKIAKMEAAQ
+1290 
-1302 ASLQQLKDEIANE
+1302 
-1315 KAKSQKLSVLVD
+1315 AKSQKLSVLVD

-1434 QAIKQYQQGNKNDL
+1434 QAIKQYQQGNKKDL

-1481 LETESDVESNTPQES
+1481 LEAESDVESNTPQES
-1496 VETVTVTEPEISQEI
+1496 VETVTEPEISQEI

-1537 NGSATDNVLPA
+1537 NGSATDKVLPA

-1563 KFYRVGTDQYILI
+1563 KFYRVGTNQYILI
-1576 DTAKSDGVIFTKTE
+1576 DTAKSDGIIFTKTE

-1680 AMLDDKGN
+1680 AMLDDNGN

>member
-6 DKKKI
+6 NKKKI

-40 NNNVSLIKT
+40 NNNVSLIKAPT
-49 SIDRSVDINQKTTK
+49 DRSVDINQKTTK

-135 ITTDLSGKAEVWY
+135 ITTDVSGKAEVWY

-206 AIELKAT
+206 EIELKAT
-213 DNKEFNKVII
+213 DNKEFTKVII

-257 KKVIDHKKKA
+257 KKVIDHKKKD
-267 QQDTKLIDKLKKIA
+267 QQDTKLIEKLKKIA
-281 AKQEPV
+281 AKKEQV

-395 KDVKLKLHYFGD
+395 KGVKLKLHYFGD

-417 DDKQASKQTIK
+417 DDKQDSKQTIK

-442 TITGQGLHQ
+442 TITGQDLHQ

-550 LKDSLELGVNSRI
+550 LKNSLELGVNSRI

-593 LGSTYNKDKTTI
+593 LGSTYSKDKTTI

-628 PDKTIALTY
+628 PDKTIALTC

-863 DDIKLGNAV
+863 DDIGMGNAV

-926 LIYGEGWEV
+926 LIYGEGWEI

-1043 LPNASA
+1043 LPNANA

-1072 HSGQEALRTKNGND
+1072 HSGQEALRTKNGNA

-1197 LPGLSTLVIKKVSE
+1197 LPGLSTLVIKKISD

-1218 IAHLEADKIEFQQL
+1218 IAHL
-1232 KDEIAKEEAKSQK
+1232 
-1245 LSVLVD
+1245 
-1251 QLNEKIAKM
+1251 
-1260 EAAQTVLQQL
+1260 
-1270 KDEIANEKAKS
+1270 
-1281 QKLSVLVDQ
+1281 
-1290 LNDKIAKMEAAQ
+1290 
-1302 ASLQQLKDEIANE
+1302 
-1315 KAKSQKLSVLVD
+1315 
-1327 QLNDKIAKTEADKIA
+1327 EADKIA

-1434 QAIKQYQQGNKNDL
+1434 QAIKQYQQGNKKDL

-1460 NEGGTAPYK
+1460 NEVGTAPYK

-1537 NGSATDNVLPA
+1537 NGSATDKVLPA

-1563 KFYRVGTDQYILI
+1563 KFYRVGTNQYILI
-1576 DTAKSDGVIFTKTE
+1576 DTAKSDGIIFTKTE